1 MYKSY
6 SKIWTITVLFLF
18 TVQGVLAQEDSSQEV
33 EEITVTGTQIKGA
46 KISGA
51 LPVSVIS
58 IEDIEGLGVDSGE
71 ELLENIA
78 ENGMNLFNEAENASG
93 GVNSAR
99 GDMGAYNL
107 RNMGTGN
114 TLTLLNGRR
123 LVNSPGYQ
131 TELIGGDYVPAMTV
145 NSNLVPVWG
154 IDRMEI
160 LRDGASAIYGADAVA
175 GVVNNVLQ
183 KDYEGFQFRTKFG
196 WFDNFDA
203 EDKTFTAK
211 FGKNF
216 NGGATNIS
224 IFFDHYDREPISAQE
239 DPRWGNSDHRQ
250 WTTCDLADGVD
261 PEGRCLPSGSPWA
274 NSTSFK
280 NTSANNLYGQYD
292 MKSSSTTFPG
302 SDYDRVWTDSSGEF
316 EIFPAG
322 DPRCTNDGNDAHHY
336 LEINPAT
343 GKAYPGNT
351 YNSTDTNTNGTT
363 NPVFN
368 TPWGTCLAPDGN
380 GTERYNLWGFTDA
393 RSDLQRNN
401 VFVYINHDLGNG
413 IESFTEVSFYT
424 SDYKINRHPS
434 APFSSVKHRIG
445 PDNYWLQQ
453 LVMSTGDTYYS
464 KGEERTTDGSALF
477 AGQEIYLD
485 NYRFTERLRR
495 VEVEKKTYR
504 LLQGFRGS
512 FDEWDWEGAL
522 VISKATSDDITKDRI
537 SNTLLKEALWDST
550 AAAYNP
556 FSAGVDSNIERLLID
571 VYRKGESELN
581 MLDFKV
587 ANNEVFEMPAGP
599 IGMMFGFEYRHE
611 TVVDD
616 RDPRLDGTINYI
628 DYESDTYP
636 EVSDV
641 VNSSPTGDVYGK
653 RDVMSLFTE
662 AQIPLA
668 ENVNAQVAMRYE
680 DLSDVDRALVGKI
693 AIGWEITDG
702 ILFRASASTAF
713 RAPNIIQINE
723 KIVVRSGTRNDYAM
737 YRVEQLNGLDKDDLN
752 SRLSMQR
759 QATGANNLVS
769 EESDNTSIGFVFSPP
784 QVDDLT
790 ITADY
795 WSIEKENT
803 IGLFGR
809 DNHTVQ
815 DMALR
820 FANGTNNCDSFVGN
834 PAVVRGAP
842 DPDEADYFATAGVC
856 PFGNVKHVEDNYLN
870 LATRTI
876 EGFDVGV
883 YYNVDTS
890 FGDIGIRYIGSFI
903 DTFEQVPG
911 GAFQDLAQKQ
921 AAGEIPADIPLSG
934 FGDLLLMDGNYDNK
948 HSIRVSWRKGPYGA
962 TLTALRKGE
971 FYQNSLTQSDGTR
984 FMIDSMTTMDLN
996 LSYRFDISDYNSRLT
1011 LAVKNL
1017 ADERAPLADRYY
1029 GYFADAHQDLGR
1041 NYYLDFRVSF

>member
-1 MYKSY
+1 MLLFIVIVKNTLGNNMYLS
-6 SKIWTITVLFLF
+6 SKKFLPLVALILFQA
-18 TVQGVLAQEDSSQEV
+18 QGILAQEDSSQEV
-33 EEITVTGTQIKGA
+33 EEITVTGSQIKGA

-58 IEDIEGLGVDSGE
+58 IADIEGLGVDSGE

-78 ENGMNLFNEAENASG
+78 ENGMNLFNESENASG

-203 EDKTFTAK
+203 EDKTFTGK

-216 NGGATNIS
+216 NDGATNVS
-224 IFFDHYDREPISAQE
+224 VFFDHYDREPINAQE

-250 WTTCDLADGVD
+250 WTTCDLADGTD
-261 PEGRCLPSGSPWA
+261 PEGRCLPKGSPWA
-274 NSTSFK
+274 NSSSFR
-280 NTSANNLYGQYD
+280 NTSANNFYGQFD
-292 MKSSSTTFPG
+292 MVSSSEHG
-302 SDYDRVWTDSSGEF
+302 SSNAYNHVFTDSNGEF
-316 EIFPAG
+316 EVFPLG
-322 DPRCTNDGNDAHHY
+322 DSRCSNRSSQGGEVFD
-336 LEINPAT
+336 T
-343 GKAYPGNT
+343 GY
-351 YNSTDTNTNGTT
+351 
-363 NPVFN
+363 
-368 TPWGTCLAPDGN
+368 GTCIAQDGN
-380 GTERYNLWGFTDA
+380 GTERYNLWGLTDA
-393 RSDLQRNN
+393 RSDLQRSN

-413 IESFTEVSFYT
+413 IESFTEASFYT
-424 SDYKINRHPS
+424 SDYKITRHPS
-434 APFSSVKHRIG
+434 APFSSVKHRVG
-445 PDNYWLQQ
+445 PDNYWLNQMK
-453 LVMSTGDTYYS
+453 LA
-464 KGEERTTDGSALF
+464 DGTALF
-477 AGQEIYLD
+477 AGKQLYVD
-485 NYRFTERLRR
+485 NYRFAEKMRR

-512 FDEWDWEGAL
+512 FDEWDWEGAFL
-522 VISKATSDDITKDRI
+522 TSKATTDDITKDRI
-537 SNTLLKEALWDST
+537 SNSLLKEALFDST
-550 AAAYNP
+550 PAAYNP
-556 FSAGVDSNIERLLID
+556 FSAGVDSNIERTLID
-571 VYRKGESELN
+571 VYRIGESELT

-587 ANNEVFEMPAGP
+587 ANNEVMELPAGP
-599 IGMMFGFEYRHE
+599 LGMMFGFEYRHE
-611 TVVDD
+611 TVLDD

-641 VNSSPTGDVYGK
+641 VNSSPTGDVTGK
-653 RDVMSLFTE
+653 RNAMSLFAE
-662 AQIPLA
+662 AQLPLA
-668 ENVNAQVAMRYE
+668 ENVNAQLAMRYE

-723 KIVVRSGTRNDYAM
+723 TIVVRSGTRNDYAM
-737 YRVEQLNGLDKDDLN
+737 YRVEQLNGLDPDDLN

-759 QATGANNLVS
+759 QATGASNLVS

-809 DNHTVQ
+809 GNHTVE
-815 DMALR
+815 DMSLR
-820 FANGTNNCDSFVGN
+820 FANGTNNCDSFIGN
-834 PAVVRGAP
+834 PAVVRDAP
-842 DPDEADYFATAGVC
+842 DPDEAAYFAAAGVC
-856 PFGNVKHVEDNYLN
+856 AFGNVKHVEDNYLN

-883 YYNVDTS
+883 YYNVDTG

-903 DTFEQVPG
+903 DKFEQIPG
-911 GAFQDLAQKQ
+911 GAFQALAQQQ
-921 AAGEIPADIPLSG
+921 ASGQIPDDIPLSG
-934 FGDLLLMDGNYDNK
+934 FGDLLLKDGNYDNK
-948 HSIRVSWRKGPYGA
+948 HSLRVSWRKGPYGA

-971 FYQNSLTQSDGTR
+971 FYQNSLTLSDGTR
-984 FMIDSMTTMDLN
+984 FMIDSMTTMDMN

>member
-1 MYKSY
+1 MAL
-6 SKIWTITVLFLF
+6 ILFSA
-18 TVQGVLAQEDSSQEV
+18 QGILAQEDASQQV
-33 EEITVTGTQIKGA
+33 EEITVTGSQIKGA

-51 LPVSVIS
+51 LPVSVITMQ
-58 IEDIEGLGVDSGE
+58 DIEGLGVDSGE

-78 ENGMNLFNEAENASG
+78 ENGMNLFNESENASG

-203 EDKTFTAK
+203 EDKTFTGK

-216 NGGATNIS
+216 NDGATNVS
-224 IFFDHYDREPISAQE
+224 VFFDHYDREPINAQE

-250 WTTCDLADGVD
+250 WTTCDLADGTD
-261 PEGRCLPSGSPWA
+261 PEGRCLPQGSPWA
-274 NSTSFK
+274 NSSSFR
-280 NTSANNLYGQYD
+280 NTSANNFYGQFD
-292 MKSSSTTFPG
+292 MVSSSEHG
-302 SDYDRVWTDSSGEF
+302 SSNAYNHVFTDSNGEF
-316 EIFPAG
+316 EVFPLG
-322 DPRCTNDGNDAHHY
+322 DSRCSNRSSQGGEVFD
-336 LEINPAT
+336 T
-343 GKAYPGNT
+343 GY
-351 YNSTDTNTNGTT
+351 
-363 NPVFN
+363 
-368 TPWGTCLAPDGN
+368 GTCIAQDGN
-380 GTERYNLWGFTDA
+380 GTERYNLWGLTDA
-393 RSDLQRNN
+393 RSDLQRSN

-413 IESFTEVSFYT
+413 IESFTEASFYT
-424 SDYKINRHPS
+424 SDYKITRHPS
-434 APFSSVKHRIG
+434 APFSSVKHRVG
-445 PDNYWLQQ
+445 PDNYWLNQMK
-453 LVMSTGDTYYS
+453 LA
-464 KGEERTTDGSALF
+464 DGTALF
-477 AGQEIYLD
+477 AGKQLYVD
-485 NYRFTERLRR
+485 NYRFAEKMRR

-512 FDEWDWEGAL
+512 FDEWDWEGAFL
-522 VISKATSDDITKDRI
+522 TSKATTDDITKDRI
-537 SNTLLKEALWDST
+537 SNSLLKEALFDST
-550 AAAYNP
+550 PAAYNP
-556 FSAGVDSNIERLLID
+556 FSAGVDSNIERTLID
-571 VYRKGESELN
+571 VYRIGESELT

-587 ANNEVFEMPAGP
+587 ANNEVMELPAGP
-599 IGMMFGFEYRHE
+599 LGMMFGFEYRHE
-611 TVVDD
+611 TVLDD
-616 RDPRLDGTINYI
+616 RDPRLDGTINFI

-641 VNSSPTGDVYGK
+641 VNSSPTGDVTGK
-653 RDVMSLFTE
+653 RNAMSLFAE
-662 AQIPLA
+662 AQLPLA
-668 ENVNAQVAMRYE
+668 ENVNAQLAMRYE

-723 KIVVRSGTRNDYAM
+723 TIVVRSGTRNDYAM
-737 YRVEQLNGLDKDDLN
+737 YRVEQLNGLDPDDLN

-759 QATGANNLVS
+759 QATGASNLVS

-809 DNHTVQ
+809 GNHTVE
-815 DMALR
+815 DMSLR
-820 FANGTNNCDSFVGN
+820 FANGTNNCDSFIGN
-834 PAVVRGAP
+834 PAVVRDAP
-842 DPDEADYFATAGVC
+842 DPDEAAYFAAAGVC
-856 PFGNVKHVEDNYLN
+856 AFGNVKHVEDNYLN

-883 YYNVDTS
+883 YYNVDTG

-903 DTFEQVPG
+903 DKFEQIPG
-911 GAFQDLAQKQ
+911 GAFQALAQQQ
-921 AAGEIPADIPLSG
+921 ASGQIPDDIPLSG
-934 FGDLLLMDGNYDNK
+934 FGDLLLKDGNYDNK
-948 HSIRVSWRKGPYGA
+948 HSLRVSWRKGPYGA

-971 FYQNSLTQSDGTR
+971 FYQNSLTLSDGTR

>member
-1 MYKSY
+1 MNRVNK
-6 SKIWTITVLFLF
+6 KFVALMALILFSA
-18 TVQGVLAQEDSSQEV
+18 QGILAQEDASQQV
-33 EEITVTGTQIKGA
+33 EEITVTGSQIKGA

-51 LPVSVIS
+51 LPVSVIR

-78 ENGMNLFNEAENASG
+78 ENGMNLFNESENASG

-203 EDKTFTAK
+203 EDKTFTGK

-216 NGGATNIS
+216 NDGATNVS
-224 IFFDHYDREPISAQE
+224 VFFDHYDREPINAQE

-250 WTTCDLADGVD
+250 WTTCDLADGTD
-261 PEGRCLPSGSPWA
+261 PEGRCLPKGSPWA
-274 NSTSFK
+274 NSSSFR
-280 NTSANNLYGQYD
+280 NTSANNFYGQFD
-292 MKSSSTTFPG
+292 MVSSSEHG
-302 SDYDRVWTDSSGEF
+302 SSNAYNHVFTDSNGEF
-316 EIFPAG
+316 EVFPLG
-322 DPRCTNDGNDAHHY
+322 DSRCSNRSSQGGEVFD
-336 LEINPAT
+336 T
-343 GKAYPGNT
+343 GY
-351 YNSTDTNTNGTT
+351 
-363 NPVFN
+363 
-368 TPWGTCLAPDGN
+368 GTCIAQDGN
-380 GTERYNLWGFTDA
+380 GTERYNLWGLTDA
-393 RSDLQRNN
+393 RSDLQRSN

-413 IESFTEVSFYT
+413 IESFTEASFYT
-424 SDYKINRHPS
+424 SDYKITRHPS
-434 APFSSVKHRIG
+434 APFSSVKHRVG
-445 PDNYWLQQ
+445 PDNYWLNQMK
-453 LVMSTGDTYYS
+453 LA
-464 KGEERTTDGSALF
+464 DGTALF
-477 AGQEIYLD
+477 AGKQLYVD
-485 NYRFTERLRR
+485 NYRFAEKMRR

-512 FDEWDWEGAL
+512 FDEWDWEGAFL
-522 VISKATSDDITKDRI
+522 TSKATTDDITKDRI
-537 SNTLLKEALWDST
+537 SNSLLKEALMDST
-550 AAAYNP
+550 PAAYNP
-556 FSAGVDSNIERLLID
+556 FSAGVDSNIERTLID
-571 VYRKGESELN
+571 VYRIGESELT

-587 ANNEVFEMPAGP
+587 ANNEVMELPAGP
-599 IGMMFGFEYRHE
+599 LGMMFGFEYRHE
-611 TVVDD
+611 TVLDD

-641 VNSSPTGDVYGK
+641 VNSSPTGDVSGK
-653 RDVMSLFTE
+653 RNAMSLFAE
-662 AQIPLA
+662 AQLPLA
-668 ENVNAQVAMRYE
+668 ENVNAQFAMRYE

-737 YRVEQLNGLDKDDLN
+737 YRVEQLNGLDPDDLN

-769 EESDNTSIGFVFSPP
+769 EESENTSIGFVFSPP

-809 DNHTVQ
+809 GNHTVE
-815 DMALR
+815 DMSLR

-834 PAVVRGAP
+834 PAVVRDAP
-842 DPDEADYFATAGVC
+842 DPDEAAYFAAAGVC
-856 PFGNVKHVEDNYLN
+856 AFGNVKHVEDNYLN

-883 YYNVDTS
+883 YYNVDTG

-903 DTFEQVPG
+903 DKFEQIPG
-911 GAFQDLAQKQ
+911 GAFQALAQQQ
-921 AAGEIPADIPLSG
+921 AAGQIPADIPLSG
-934 FGDLLLMDGNYDNK
+934 FGDLLLKDGNYDNK
-948 HSIRVSWRKGPYGA
+948 HSLRVSWRKGPYGA

-971 FYQNSLTQSDGTR
+971 FYQNSLTLSDGTR
-984 FMIDSMTTMDLN
+984 FMIDSMTTMDMN

>member
-1 MYKSY
+1 MNRVNK
-6 SKIWTITVLFLF
+6 KFVALMALILFSA
-18 TVQGVLAQEDSSQEV
+18 QGILAQEDASQQV
-33 EEITVTGTQIKGA
+33 EEITVTGSQIKGA

-78 ENGMNLFNEAENASG
+78 ENGMNLFNESENASG

-203 EDKTFTAK
+203 EDKTFTGK

-216 NGGATNIS
+216 NDGATNVS
-224 IFFDHYDREPISAQE
+224 VFFDHYDREPINAQE

-261 PEGRCLPSGSPWA
+261 PEGRCLPNGSPWA
-274 NSTSFK
+274 NSSSFN
-280 NTSANNLYGQYD
+280 NTSANNFYGQFD
-292 MKSSSTTFPG
+292 MVSSSEHG
-302 SDYDRVWTDSSGEF
+302 SSNAYNHVFTDSNGEF
-316 EIFPAG
+316 EVFPLG
-322 DPRCTNDGNDAHHY
+322 DARCSNRSSQGGEVFD
-336 LEINPAT
+336 T
-343 GKAYPGNT
+343 GY
-351 YNSTDTNTNGTT
+351 
-363 NPVFN
+363 
-368 TPWGTCLAPDGN
+368 GTCIAQDGN

-393 RSDLQRNN
+393 RSDLQRSN

-413 IESFTEVSFYT
+413 IESFTEASFYT
-424 SDYKINRHPS
+424 SDYKITRHPS
-434 APFSSVKHRIG
+434 APFSSVKHRVG
-445 PDNYWLQQ
+445 PDNYWLNQMK
-453 LVMSTGDTYYS
+453 LA
-464 KGEERTTDGSALF
+464 DGTALF
-477 AGQEIYLD
+477 AGKQLYVD
-485 NYRFTERLRR
+485 NYRFDEKMRR

-512 FDEWDWEGAL
+512 FDEWDWEGAFL
-522 VISKATSDDITKDRI
+522 TSKATTDDITKDRI
-537 SNTLLKEALWDST
+537 SNSLLKEALFDST
-550 AAAYNP
+550 PAAYNP
-556 FSAGVDSNIERLLID
+556 FSAGVDSNIERTLID
-571 VYRKGESELN
+571 VYRIGESELT

-587 ANNEVFEMPAGP
+587 ANNEVMELPAGP
-599 IGMMFGFEYRHE
+599 LGMMFGFEYRHE
-611 TVVDD
+611 TVLDD
-616 RDPRLDGTINYI
+616 RDPRLDGTINFI

-641 VNSSPTGDVYGK
+641 VNSSPTGDVSGK
-653 RDVMSLFTE
+653 RNAMSLFAE
-662 AQIPLA
+662 AQVPLA
-668 ENVNAQVAMRYE
+668 ENVNAQFAMRYE

-693 AIGWEITDG
+693 AIGWEITDS

-723 KIVVRSGTRNDYAM
+723 TIVVRSGTGNDYAM
-737 YRVEQLNGLDKDDLN
+737 YRVEQLNGLDPDDLN

-769 EESDNTSIGFVFSPP
+769 EESDNTSIGFVFSPS

-809 DNHTVQ
+809 DNHTVE
-815 DMALR
+815 DMSLR

-834 PAVVRGAP
+834 PAVVRDAP
-842 DPDEADYFATAGVC
+842 DPDEAAYFAAAGVC
-856 PFGNVKHVEDNYLN
+856 AFGNVKHVEDNYLN

-883 YYNVDTS
+883 YYNVDTG

-903 DTFEQVPG
+903 DKFEQIPG
-911 GAFQDLAQKQ
+911 GAFQALAQQQ
-921 AAGEIPADIPLSG
+921 AAGQIPADIPLSG

-948 HSIRVSWRKGPYGA
+948 HSLRVSWRKGPYGA

-971 FYQNSLTQSDGTR
+971 FYQNSLTLSDGTR
-984 FMIDSMTTMDLN
+984 FMIDSMTTMDMN

>member
-1 MYKSY
+1 MNRINK
-6 SKIWTITVLFLF
+6 KFVALMALILFSA
-18 TVQGVLAQEDSSQEV
+18 QGILAQEDASQQV
-33 EEITVTGTQIKGA
+33 EEITVTGSQIKGA

-51 LPVSVIS
+51 LPVSVIR

-78 ENGMNLFNEAENASG
+78 ENGMNLFNESENASG

-131 TELIGGDYVPAMTV
+131 TELIGGDYVPAITV

-203 EDKTFTAK
+203 EDKTFTGK

-216 NGGATNIS
+216 NDGATNVS
-224 IFFDHYDREPISAQE
+224 VFFDHYDREPINAQE

-250 WTTCDLADGVD
+250 WTTCDLADGTD
-261 PEGRCLPSGSPWA
+261 PEGRCLPQGSPWA
-274 NSTSFK
+274 NSSSFR
-280 NTSANNLYGQYD
+280 NTSANNFYGQFD
-292 MKSSSTTFPG
+292 MVSSSEHG
-302 SDYDRVWTDSSGEF
+302 SSNAYNHVFTDSNGEF
-316 EIFPAG
+316 EVFPLG
-322 DPRCTNDGNDAHHY
+322 DSRCSNRSSQGGEVFD
-336 LEINPAT
+336 T
-343 GKAYPGNT
+343 GY
-351 YNSTDTNTNGTT
+351 
-363 NPVFN
+363 
-368 TPWGTCLAPDGN
+368 GTCIAQDGN

-413 IESFTEVSFYT
+413 IESFTEASFYT
-424 SDYKINRHPS
+424 SDYKITRHPS
-434 APFSSVKHRIG
+434 APFSSVKHRVG
-445 PDNYWLQQ
+445 PDNYWLNQMK
-453 LVMSTGDTYYS
+453 LA
-464 KGEERTTDGSALF
+464 DGTALF
-477 AGQEIYLD
+477 AGKQLYVD
-485 NYRFTERLRR
+485 NYRFAEKMRR

-512 FDEWDWEGAL
+512 FDEWDWEGAFL
-522 VISKATSDDITKDRI
+522 TSKATTDDITKDRI
-537 SNTLLKEALWDST
+537 SNSLLKEALMDST
-550 AAAYNP
+550 PAAYNP
-556 FSAGVDSNIERLLID
+556 FSAGVDSNIERTLID
-571 VYRKGESELN
+571 VYRIGESELT

-587 ANNEVFEMPAGP
+587 ANNEVMELPAGP
-599 IGMMFGFEYRHE
+599 LGMMFGFEYRHE
-611 TVVDD
+611 TVLDD

-641 VNSSPTGDVYGK
+641 VNSSPTGDVSGK
-653 RDVMSLFTE
+653 RNAMSLFAE
-662 AQIPLA
+662 AQLPLA
-668 ENVNAQVAMRYE
+668 ENVNAQFAMRYE

-769 EESDNTSIGFVFSPP
+769 EESENTSIGFVFSPP

-809 DNHTVQ
+809 DNHTVE
-815 DMALR
+815 DMSLR

-834 PAVVRGAP
+834 PAVVRDAP
-842 DPDEADYFATAGVC
+842 DPDEAAYFAAAGVC
-856 PFGNVKHVEDNYLN
+856 AFGNVKHVEDNYLN

-883 YYNVDTS
+883 YYNVDTA

-903 DTFEQVPG
+903 DKFEQIPG
-911 GAFQDLAQKQ
+911 GAFQALAQQQ
-921 AAGEIPADIPLSG
+921 AAGQIPADIPLSG
-934 FGDLLLMDGNYDNK
+934 FGDLLLKDGNYDNK
-948 HSIRVSWRKGPYGA
+948 HSLRVSWRKGPYGA

-971 FYQNSLTQSDGTR
+971 FYQNSLTLSDGTR
-984 FMIDSMTTMDLN
+984 FMIDSMTTMDMN

>member
-1 MYKSY
+1 MNRINK
-6 SKIWTITVLFLF
+6 KFVALMALILFSA
-18 TVQGVLAQEDSSQEV
+18 QGILAQEDASQQV
-33 EEITVTGTQIKGA
+33 EEITVTGSQIKGA

-51 LPVSVIS
+51 LPVSVITMQ
-58 IEDIEGLGVDSGE
+58 DIEGLGVDSGE

-78 ENGMNLFNEAENASG
+78 ENGMNLFNESENASG

-145 NSNLVPVWG
+145 NSNLVPIWG
-154 IDRMEI
+154 IERMEI

-203 EDKTFTAK
+203 EDKTFTGK

-216 NGGATNIS
+216 NDGATNVS
-224 IFFDHYDREPISAQE
+224 VFFDHYDREPINAQE
-239 DPRWGNSDHRQ
+239 DARWGNSDHRQ

-261 PEGRCLPSGSPWA
+261 PEGRCLPNGSPWA
-274 NSTSFK
+274 NSSSFR
-280 NTSANNLYGQYD
+280 NTSANNNYGQFD
-292 MKSSSTTFPG
+292 MVTSSEHGSSSPYNHVF
-302 SDYDRVWTDSSGEF
+302 TDSNGEF
-316 EIFPAG
+316 EVFPLG
-322 DPRCTNDGNDAHHY
+322 DSRCSNRSSQGGEVFD
-336 LEINPAT
+336 T
-343 GKAYPGNT
+343 GY
-351 YNSTDTNTNGTT
+351 
-363 NPVFN
+363 
-368 TPWGTCLAPDGN
+368 GTCIAADGN

-393 RSDLQRNN
+393 RSDMQRSNAF
-401 VFVYINHDLGNG
+401 VFINHDLGNG
-413 IESFTEVSFYT
+413 IESFTELSFYT
-424 SDYKINRHPS
+424 SDYKITRHPS
-434 APFSSVKHRIG
+434 AGFSSLKHRVG
-445 PDNYWLQQ
+445 PDNYWLNQMK
-453 LVMSTGDTYYS
+453 LA
-464 KGEERTTDGSALF
+464 DGTALF
-477 AGQEIYLD
+477 AGKQLYVD
-485 NYRFTERLRR
+485 NYRYAERMRK

-512 FDEWDWEGAL
+512 FDEWDWEGAF
-522 VISKATSDDITKDRI
+522 VTSKATTDDVTKDRI
-537 SNTLLKEALWDST
+537 SNTLLKEALYDST

-556 FSAGVDSNIERLLID
+556 FSAGVDSNIERTLID
-571 VYRKGESELN
+571 VYRKGESELT

-587 ANNEVFEMPAGP
+587 ANNEVMELPAGP
-599 IGMMFGFEYRHE
+599 LGMMFGFEYRHE
-611 TVVDD
+611 SVLDD
-616 RDPRLDGTINYI
+616 RDPRLDGTINYT

-641 VNSSPTGDVYGK
+641 VNSSPTGDVSGK
-653 RDVMSLFTE
+653 RNAMSLFAE
-662 AQIPLA
+662 AQLPLA
-668 ENVNAQVAMRYE
+668 ENVNAQLAMRYE

-693 AIGWEITDG
+693 AIGWQITDG

-723 KIVVRSGTRNDYAM
+723 TIVVRSGTRNDYAM

-769 EESDNTSIGFVFSPP
+769 EESDNTSIGFVFSPS

-809 DNHTVQ
+809 DNHTVE
-815 DMALR
+815 DMSLR

-834 PAVVRGAP
+834 PAVVRDAP
-842 DPDEADYFATAGVC
+842 DPDEAAYFAAAGVC
-856 PFGNVKHVEDNYLN
+856 AFGNVKHVEDNYLN

-883 YYNVDTS
+883 YYNVDTG
-890 FGDIGIRYIGSFI
+890 FGDIGIRYVGSFI
-903 DTFEQVPG
+903 DKFEQIPG
-911 GAFQDLAQKQ
+911 GSFQALAQQQ
-921 AAGEIPADIPLSG
+921 ASGQIPADIPLSG
-934 FGDLLLMDGNYDNK
+934 FGDLLLKDGNYDNK
-948 HSIRVSWRKGPYGA
+948 HSLRVSWRKGPYGA

-971 FYQNSLTQSDGTR
+971 FYQNSLTLSDGTR

>member
-1 MYKSY
+1 MNRVNK
-6 SKIWTITVLFLF
+6 KFVALMALILFSA
-18 TVQGVLAQEDSSQEV
+18 QGILAQEDASQQV
-33 EEITVTGTQIKGA
+33 EEITVTGSQIKGA

-51 LPVSVIS
+51 LPVSVIR

-78 ENGMNLFNEAENASG
+78 ENGMNLFNESENASG

-203 EDKTFTAK
+203 EDKTFTGK

-216 NGGATNIS
+216 NDGATNVS
-224 IFFDHYDREPISAQE
+224 VFFDHYDREPINAQE

-250 WTTCDLADGVD
+250 WTTCDLADGTD
-261 PEGRCLPSGSPWA
+261 PEGRCLPKGSPWA
-274 NSTSFK
+274 NSSSFR
-280 NTSANNLYGQYD
+280 NTSANNFYGQFD
-292 MKSSSTTFPG
+292 MVSSSEHG
-302 SDYDRVWTDSSGEF
+302 SSNAYNHVFTDSNGEF
-316 EIFPAG
+316 EVFPLG
-322 DPRCTNDGNDAHHY
+322 DSRCSNRSSQGGEVFD
-336 LEINPAT
+336 T
-343 GKAYPGNT
+343 GY
-351 YNSTDTNTNGTT
+351 
-363 NPVFN
+363 
-368 TPWGTCLAPDGN
+368 GTCIAQDGN
-380 GTERYNLWGFTDA
+380 GTERYNLWGLTDA
-393 RSDLQRNN
+393 RSDLQRSN

-413 IESFTEVSFYT
+413 IESFTEASFYT
-424 SDYKINRHPS
+424 SDYKITRHPS
-434 APFSSVKHRIG
+434 APFSSVKHRVG
-445 PDNYWLQQ
+445 PDNYWLNQMK
-453 LVMSTGDTYYS
+453 LA
-464 KGEERTTDGSALF
+464 DGTALF
-477 AGQEIYLD
+477 AGKQLYVD
-485 NYRFTERLRR
+485 NYRFAEKMRR

-512 FDEWDWEGAL
+512 FDEWDWEGAFL
-522 VISKATSDDITKDRI
+522 TSKATTDDITKDRI
-537 SNTLLKEALWDST
+537 SNSLLKEALMDST
-550 AAAYNP
+550 PAAYNP
-556 FSAGVDSNIERLLID
+556 FSAGVDSNIERTLID
-571 VYRKGESELN
+571 VYRIGESELT

-587 ANNEVFEMPAGP
+587 ANNEVMELPAGP
-599 IGMMFGFEYRHE
+599 LGMMFGFEYRHE
-611 TVVDD
+611 TVLDD

-641 VNSSPTGDVYGK
+641 VNSSPTGDVSGK
-653 RDVMSLFTE
+653 RNAMSLFAE
-662 AQIPLA
+662 AQLPLA
-668 ENVNAQVAMRYE
+668 ENVNAQFAMRYE

-769 EESDNTSIGFVFSPP
+769 EESENTSIGFVFSPP

-809 DNHTVQ
+809 GNHTVE
-815 DMALR
+815 DMSLR

-834 PAVVRGAP
+834 PAVVRDAP
-842 DPDEADYFATAGVC
+842 DPDEAAYFAAAGVC
-856 PFGNVKHVEDNYLN
+856 AFGNVKHVEDNYLN

-883 YYNVDTS
+883 YYNVDTG

-903 DTFEQVPG
+903 DKFEQIPG
-911 GAFQDLAQKQ
+911 GAFQALAQQQ
-921 AAGEIPADIPLSG
+921 AAGQIPADIPLSG
-934 FGDLLLMDGNYDNK
+934 FGDLLLKDGNYDNK
-948 HSIRVSWRKGPYGA
+948 HSLRVSWRKGPYGA

-971 FYQNSLTQSDGTR
+971 FYQNSLTLSDGTR
-984 FMIDSMTTMDLN
+984 FMIDSMTTMDMN

>member
-1 MYKSY
+1 MKNIGGIMYLSFNKVMPLAAL
-6 SKIWTITVLFLF
+6 ILFSA
-18 TVQGVLAQEDSSQEV
+18 QGVLAQEDASQEV
-33 EEITVTGTQIKGA
+33 EEITVTGSQIKGA

-51 LPVSVIS
+51 LPVSIIS
-58 IEDIEGLGVDSGE
+58 IADIEGLGVDSGE

-78 ENGMNLFNEAENASG
+78 ENGMNLFNESENASG

-145 NSNLVPVWG
+145 NSNLVPIWG
-154 IDRMEI
+154 IERMEI

-203 EDKTFTAK
+203 EDKTFTGK

-216 NGGATNIS
+216 NDGATNVS
-224 IFFDHYDREPISAQE
+224 VFFDHYDREPINAQE
-239 DPRWGNSDHRQ
+239 DARWGNSDHRQ

-261 PEGRCLPSGSPWA
+261 PEGRCLPNGSPWA
-274 NSTSFK
+274 NSSSFR
-280 NTSANNLYGQYD
+280 NTSANNNYGQFD
-292 MKSSSTTFPG
+292 MVTSSEHGSSSPYNHVF
-302 SDYDRVWTDSSGEF
+302 TDSNGEF
-316 EIFPAG
+316 EVFPLG
-322 DPRCTNDGNDAHHY
+322 DSRCSNRSSQGGEVFD
-336 LEINPAT
+336 T
-343 GKAYPGNT
+343 GY
-351 YNSTDTNTNGTT
+351 
-363 NPVFN
+363 
-368 TPWGTCLAPDGN
+368 GTCIAADGN

-393 RSDLQRNN
+393 RSDMQRSNAF
-401 VFVYINHDLGNG
+401 VFINHDLGNG
-413 IESFTEVSFYT
+413 IESFTELSFYT
-424 SDYKINRHPS
+424 SDYKITRHPS
-434 APFSSVKHRIG
+434 AGFSSLKHRVG
-445 PDNYWLQQ
+445 PDNYWLNQMK
-453 LVMSTGDTYYS
+453 LA
-464 KGEERTTDGSALF
+464 DGTALF
-477 AGQEIYLD
+477 AGKQLYVD
-485 NYRFTERLRR
+485 NYRYAERMRK

-512 FDEWDWEGAL
+512 FDEWDWEGAF
-522 VISKATSDDITKDRI
+522 VTSKATTDDVTKDRI
-537 SNTLLKEALWDST
+537 SNTLLKEALYDST

-556 FSAGVDSNIERLLID
+556 FSAGVDSNIERTLID
-571 VYRKGESELN
+571 VYRKGESELT

-587 ANNEVFEMPAGP
+587 ANNEVMELPAGP
-599 IGMMFGFEYRHE
+599 LGMMFGFEYRHE
-611 TVVDD
+611 SVLDD
-616 RDPRLDGTINYI
+616 RDPRLDGTINYT

-641 VNSSPTGDVYGK
+641 VNSSPTGDVSGK
-653 RDVMSLFTE
+653 RNAMSLFAE
-662 AQIPLA
+662 AQLPLA
-668 ENVNAQVAMRYE
+668 ENVNAQLAMRYE

-693 AIGWEITDG
+693 AIGWQITDG

-723 KIVVRSGTRNDYAM
+723 TIVVRSGTRNDYAM

-769 EESDNTSIGFVFSPP
+769 EESDNTSIGFVFSPS

-809 DNHTVQ
+809 DNHTVE
-815 DMALR
+815 DMSLR

-834 PAVVRGAP
+834 PAVVRDAP
-842 DPDEADYFATAGVC
+842 DPDEAAYFAAAGVC
-856 PFGNVKHVEDNYLN
+856 AFGNVKHVEDNYLN

-883 YYNVDTS
+883 YYNVDTG
-890 FGDIGIRYIGSFI
+890 FGDIGIRYVGSFI
-903 DTFEQVPG
+903 DKFEQIPG
-911 GAFQDLAQKQ
+911 GSFQALAQQQ
-921 AAGEIPADIPLSG
+921 ASGQIPADIPLSG
-934 FGDLLLMDGNYDNK
+934 FGDLLLKDGNYDNK
-948 HSIRVSWRKGPYGA
+948 HSLRVSWRKGPYGA

-971 FYQNSLTQSDGTR
+971 FYQNSLTLSDGTR

>member
-1 MYKSY
+1 MNRVNK
-6 SKIWTITVLFLF
+6 KFVALMALILFSA
-18 TVQGVLAQEDSSQEV
+18 QGILAQEDASQQV
-33 EEITVTGTQIKGA
+33 EEITVTGSQIKGA

-51 LPVSVIS
+51 LPVSVITMQ
-58 IEDIEGLGVDSGE
+58 DIEGLGVDSGE

-78 ENGMNLFNEAENASG
+78 ENGMNLFNESENASG

-131 TELIGGDYVPAMTV
+131 TELIGGDYVPAITV

-154 IDRMEI
+154 LDRLEI

-203 EDKTFTAK
+203 EDKTFTGK

-216 NGGATNIS
+216 NDGATNVS
-224 IFFDHYDREPISAQE
+224 VFFDHYDREPINAQE

-261 PEGRCLPSGSPWA
+261 PEGRCLPQGSPWA
-274 NSTSFK
+274 NSSSFR
-280 NTSANNLYGQYD
+280 NTSANNFYGQFD
-292 MKSSSTTFPG
+292 MVSSSEHG
-302 SDYDRVWTDSSGEF
+302 SSNAYNHVFTDSNGEF
-316 EIFPAG
+316 EVFPLG
-322 DPRCTNDGNDAHHY
+322 DSRCSNRSSQGGEVFD
-336 LEINPAT
+336 T
-343 GKAYPGNT
+343 GY
-351 YNSTDTNTNGTT
+351 
-363 NPVFN
+363 
-368 TPWGTCLAPDGN
+368 GTCIAQDGN
-380 GTERYNLWGFTDA
+380 GTERYNLWGLTDA
-393 RSDLQRNN
+393 RSDLQRSN

-413 IESFTEVSFYT
+413 IESFTEASFYT
-424 SDYKINRHPS
+424 SDYKITRHPS
-434 APFSSVKHRIG
+434 APFSSVKHRVG
-445 PDNYWLQQ
+445 PDNYWLNQMK
-453 LVMSTGDTYYS
+453 LA
-464 KGEERTTDGSALF
+464 DGTALF
-477 AGQEIYLD
+477 AGKQLYVD
-485 NYRFTERLRR
+485 NYRFAEKMRR

-512 FDEWDWEGAL
+512 FDEWDWEGAFL
-522 VISKATSDDITKDRI
+522 TSKATTDDITKDRI
-537 SNTLLKEALWDST
+537 SNSLLKEALFDST
-550 AAAYNP
+550 PAAYNP
-556 FSAGVDSNIERLLID
+556 FSAGVDSNIERTLID
-571 VYRKGESELN
+571 VYRIGESELT

-587 ANNEVFEMPAGP
+587 ANNEVMELPAGP
-599 IGMMFGFEYRHE
+599 LGMMFGFEYRHE
-611 TVVDD
+611 TVLDD

-641 VNSSPTGDVYGK
+641 VNSSPTGDVSGK
-653 RDVMSLFTE
+653 RNAMSLFAE
-662 AQIPLA
+662 AQLPLA
-668 ENVNAQVAMRYE
+668 ENVNAQFAMRYE

-737 YRVEQLNGLDKDDLN
+737 YRVEQLNGLDPDDLN

-769 EESDNTSIGFVFSPP
+769 EESENTSIGFVFSPP

-809 DNHTVQ
+809 DNHTVE
-815 DMALR
+815 DMSLR

-834 PAVVRGAP
+834 PAVVRDAP
-842 DPDEADYFATAGVC
+842 DPDEAAYFAAAGVC
-856 PFGNVKHVEDNYLN
+856 AFGNVKHVEDNYLN

-883 YYNVDTS
+883 YYNVDTG

-903 DTFEQVPG
+903 DKFEQIPG
-911 GAFQDLAQKQ
+911 GAFQALAQQQ
-921 AAGEIPADIPLSG
+921 AAGQIPADIPLSG
-934 FGDLLLMDGNYDNK
+934 FGDLLLKDGNYDNK
-948 HSIRVSWRKGPYGA
+948 HSLRVSWRKGPYGA

-971 FYQNSLTQSDGTR
+971 FYQNSLTLSDGTR
-984 FMIDSMTTMDLN
+984 FMIDSMTTMDMN

>member
-1 MYKSY
+1 MNRVNK
-6 SKIWTITVLFLF
+6 KFVALMALILFSA
-18 TVQGVLAQEDSSQEV
+18 QGILAQEDASQQV
-33 EEITVTGTQIKGA
+33 EEITVTGSQIKGA

-51 LPVSVIS
+51 LPVSVIR

-78 ENGMNLFNEAENASG
+78 ENGMNLFNESENASG

-203 EDKTFTAK
+203 EDKTFTGK

-216 NGGATNIS
+216 NDGATNVS
-224 IFFDHYDREPISAQE
+224 VFFDHYDREPINAQE

-250 WTTCDLADGVD
+250 WTTCDLADGTD
-261 PEGRCLPSGSPWA
+261 PEGRCLPKGSPWA
-274 NSTSFK
+274 NSSSFR
-280 NTSANNLYGQYD
+280 NTSANNFYGQFD
-292 MKSSSTTFPG
+292 MVSSSEHG
-302 SDYDRVWTDSSGEF
+302 SSNAYNHVFTDSNGEF
-316 EIFPAG
+316 EVFPLG
-322 DPRCTNDGNDAHHY
+322 DSRCSNRSSQGGEVFD
-336 LEINPAT
+336 T
-343 GKAYPGNT
+343 GY
-351 YNSTDTNTNGTT
+351 
-363 NPVFN
+363 
-368 TPWGTCLAPDGN
+368 GTCIAQDGN
-380 GTERYNLWGFTDA
+380 GTERYNLWGLTDA
-393 RSDLQRNN
+393 RSDLQRSN

-413 IESFTEVSFYT
+413 IESFTEASFYT
-424 SDYKINRHPS
+424 SDYKITRHPS
-434 APFSSVKHRIG
+434 APFSSVKHRVG
-445 PDNYWLQQ
+445 PDNYWLNQMK
-453 LVMSTGDTYYS
+453 LA
-464 KGEERTTDGSALF
+464 DGTALF
-477 AGQEIYLD
+477 AGKQLYVD
-485 NYRFTERLRR
+485 NYRFAEKMRR

-512 FDEWDWEGAL
+512 FDEWDWEGAFL
-522 VISKATSDDITKDRI
+522 TSKATTDDITKDRI
-537 SNTLLKEALWDST
+537 SNSLLKEALMDST
-550 AAAYNP
+550 PAAYNP
-556 FSAGVDSNIERLLID
+556 FSAGVDSNIERTLID
-571 VYRKGESELN
+571 VYRIGESELT

-587 ANNEVFEMPAGP
+587 ANNEVMELPAGP
-599 IGMMFGFEYRHE
+599 LGMMFGFEYRHE
-611 TVVDD
+611 TVLDD

-641 VNSSPTGDVYGK
+641 VNSSPTGDVSGK
-653 RDVMSLFTE
+653 RNAMSLFAE
-662 AQIPLA
+662 AQLPLA
-668 ENVNAQVAMRYE
+668 ENVNAQFAMRYE

-769 EESDNTSIGFVFSPP
+769 EESENTSIGFVFSPP

-809 DNHTVQ
+809 DNHTVE
-815 DMALR
+815 DMSLR

-834 PAVVRGAP
+834 PAVVRDAP
-842 DPDEADYFATAGVC
+842 DPDEAAYFAAAGVC
-856 PFGNVKHVEDNYLN
+856 AFGNVKHVEDNYLN

-883 YYNVDTS
+883 YYNVDTG

-903 DTFEQVPG
+903 DKFEQIPG
-911 GAFQDLAQKQ
+911 GAFQALAQQQ
-921 AAGEIPADIPLSG
+921 AAGQIPADIPLSG
-934 FGDLLLMDGNYDNK
+934 FGDLLLKDGNYDNK
-948 HSIRVSWRKGPYGA
+948 HSLRVSWRKGPYGA

-971 FYQNSLTQSDGTR
+971 FYQNSLTLSDGTR
-984 FMIDSMTTMDLN
+984 FMIDSMTTMDMN

>member
-1 MYKSY
+1 MNRVNK
-6 SKIWTITVLFLF
+6 KFVALMALILFSA
-18 TVQGVLAQEDSSQEV
+18 QGILAQEDASQQV
-33 EEITVTGTQIKGA
+33 EEITVTGSQIKGA

-51 LPVSVIS
+51 LPVSVITMQ
-58 IEDIEGLGVDSGE
+58 DIEGLGVDSGE

-78 ENGMNLFNEAENASG
+78 ENGMNLFNESENASG

-154 IDRMEI
+154 LDRLEI

-203 EDKTFTAK
+203 EDKTFTGK

-216 NGGATNIS
+216 NDGATNVS
-224 IFFDHYDREPISAQE
+224 VFFDHYDREPINAQE

-261 PEGRCLPSGSPWA
+261 PEGRCLPQGSPWA
-274 NSTSFK
+274 NSSSFR
-280 NTSANNLYGQYD
+280 NTSANNNYGQFD
-292 MKSSSTTFPG
+292 MVSSSEHG
-302 SDYDRVWTDSSGEF
+302 SSNAYNHVFTDSNGEF
-316 EIFPAG
+316 EVFPLG
-322 DPRCTNDGNDAHHY
+322 DSRCSNRSSQGGEVFD
-336 LEINPAT
+336 T
-343 GKAYPGNT
+343 GY
-351 YNSTDTNTNGTT
+351 
-363 NPVFN
+363 
-368 TPWGTCLAPDGN
+368 GTCIAQDGN
-380 GTERYNLWGFTDA
+380 GTERYNLWGLTDA
-393 RSDLQRNN
+393 RSDLQRSN

-413 IESFTEVSFYT
+413 IESFTEASFYT
-424 SDYKINRHPS
+424 SDYKITRHPS
-434 APFSSVKHRIG
+434 APFSSVKHRVG
-445 PDNYWLQQ
+445 PDNYWLNQMK
-453 LVMSTGDTYYS
+453 LA
-464 KGEERTTDGSALF
+464 DGTALF
-477 AGQEIYLD
+477 AGKQLYVD
-485 NYRFTERLRR
+485 NYRFAEKMRR

-512 FDEWDWEGAL
+512 FDEWDWEGAFL
-522 VISKATSDDITKDRI
+522 TSKATTDDITKDRI
-537 SNTLLKEALWDST
+537 SNSLLKEALFDST
-550 AAAYNP
+550 PAAYNP
-556 FSAGVDSNIERLLID
+556 FSAGVDSNIERTLID
-571 VYRKGESELN
+571 VYRIGESELT

-587 ANNEVFEMPAGP
+587 ANNEVMELPAGP
-599 IGMMFGFEYRHE
+599 LGMMFGFEYRHE
-611 TVVDD
+611 TVLDD

-641 VNSSPTGDVYGK
+641 VNSSPTGDVSGK
-653 RDVMSLFTE
+653 RNAMSLFAE
-662 AQIPLA
+662 AQLPLA
-668 ENVNAQVAMRYE
+668 ENVNAQFAMRYE

-769 EESDNTSIGFVFSPP
+769 EESENTSIGFVFSPP

-809 DNHTVQ
+809 DNHTVE
-815 DMALR
+815 DMSLR

-834 PAVVRGAP
+834 PAVVRDAP
-842 DPDEADYFATAGVC
+842 DPDEAAYFAAAGVC
-856 PFGNVKHVEDNYLN
+856 AFGNVKHVEDNYLN

-883 YYNVDTS
+883 YYNVDTG

-903 DTFEQVPG
+903 DKFEQIPG
-911 GAFQDLAQKQ
+911 GAFQALAQQQ
-921 AAGEIPADIPLSG
+921 AAGQIPADIPLSG
-934 FGDLLLMDGNYDNK
+934 FGDLLLKDGNYDNK
-948 HSIRVSWRKGPYGA
+948 HSLRVSWRKGPYGA

-971 FYQNSLTQSDGTR
+971 FYQNSLTLSDGTR
-984 FMIDSMTTMDLN
+984 FMIDSMTTMDMN

>member
-1 MYKSY
+1 MNRVNK
-6 SKIWTITVLFLF
+6 KFVALMALILFSA
-18 TVQGVLAQEDSSQEV
+18 QGILAQEDASQQV
-33 EEITVTGTQIKGA
+33 EEITVTGSQIKGA

-51 LPVSVIS
+51 LPVSVITMQ
-58 IEDIEGLGVDSGE
+58 DIEGLGVDSGE

-78 ENGMNLFNEAENASG
+78 ENGMNLFNESENASG

-203 EDKTFTAK
+203 EDKTFTGK

-216 NGGATNIS
+216 NDGATNVS
-224 IFFDHYDREPISAQE
+224 VFFDHYDREPINAQE

-250 WTTCDLADGVD
+250 WTTCDLADGID
-261 PEGRCLPSGSPWA
+261 PEGRCLPKGSPWA
-274 NSTSFK
+274 NSSSFR
-280 NTSANNLYGQYD
+280 NTSANNFYGQFD
-292 MKSSSTTFPG
+292 MVSSSEHG
-302 SDYDRVWTDSSGEF
+302 SSNAYNHVFTDSNGEF
-316 EIFPAG
+316 EVFPLG
-322 DPRCTNDGNDAHHY
+322 DSRCSNRSSQGGEVFD
-336 LEINPAT
+336 T
-343 GKAYPGNT
+343 GY
-351 YNSTDTNTNGTT
+351 
-363 NPVFN
+363 
-368 TPWGTCLAPDGN
+368 GTCIAQDGN
-380 GTERYNLWGFTDA
+380 GTERYNLWGLTDA
-393 RSDLQRNN
+393 RSDLQRSN

-413 IESFTEVSFYT
+413 IESFTEASFYT
-424 SDYKINRHPS
+424 SDYKITRHPS
-434 APFSSVKHRIG
+434 APFSSVKHRVG
-445 PDNYWLQQ
+445 PDNYWLNQMK
-453 LVMSTGDTYYS
+453 LA
-464 KGEERTTDGSALF
+464 DGTALF
-477 AGQEIYLD
+477 AGKQLYVD
-485 NYRFTERLRR
+485 NYRFAEKMRR

-512 FDEWDWEGAL
+512 FDEWDWEGAFL
-522 VISKATSDDITKDRI
+522 TSKATTDDITKDRI
-537 SNTLLKEALWDST
+537 SNSLLKEALMDST
-550 AAAYNP
+550 PAAYNP
-556 FSAGVDSNIERLLID
+556 FSAGVDSNIERTLID
-571 VYRKGESELN
+571 VYRIGESELT

-587 ANNEVFEMPAGP
+587 ANNEVMELPAGP
-599 IGMMFGFEYRHE
+599 LGMMFGFEYRHE
-611 TVVDD
+611 TVLDD

-641 VNSSPTGDVYGK
+641 VNSSPTGDVSGK
-653 RDVMSLFTE
+653 RNVMSLFAE
-662 AQIPLA
+662 AQVPLA
-668 ENVNAQVAMRYE
+668 ENVNAQFAMRYE

-737 YRVEQLNGLDKDDLN
+737 YRVEQLNGLDPDDLN

-769 EESDNTSIGFVFSPP
+769 EESENTSIGFVFSPP

-809 DNHTVQ
+809 GNHTVE
-815 DMALR
+815 DMSLR

-834 PAVVRGAP
+834 PAVVRDAP
-842 DPDEADYFATAGVC
+842 DPDEAAYFAAAGVC
-856 PFGNVKHVEDNYLN
+856 AFGNVKHVEDNYLN

-883 YYNVDTS
+883 YYNVDTG

-903 DTFEQVPG
+903 DKFEQIPG
-911 GAFQDLAQKQ
+911 GAFQALAQQQ
-921 AAGEIPADIPLSG
+921 AAGQIPADIPLSG
-934 FGDLLLMDGNYDNK
+934 FGDLLLKDGNYDNK
-948 HSIRVSWRKGPYGA
+948 HSLRVSWRKGPYGA

-971 FYQNSLTQSDGTR
+971 FYQNSLTLSDGTR
-984 FMIDSMTTMDLN
+984 FMIDSMTTMDMN

>member
-18 TVQGVLAQEDSSQEV
+18 TVQGVLAQEDSSKEV

-261 PEGRCLPSGSPWA
+261 PEGRCLPAGSPWA
-274 NSTSFK
+274 NSTSFR
-280 NTSANNLYGQYD
+280 NTSVNNNYGQFD
-292 MKSSSTTFPG
+292 MVTSSEHG
-302 SDYDRVWTDSSGEF
+302 SSNPYNHVFTDSNGEF
-316 EIFPAG
+316 EVFPLG
-322 DPRCTNDGNDAHHY
+322 DSRCSNRSSQGGEVFD
-336 LEINPAT
+336 T
-343 GKAYPGNT
+343 GY
-351 YNSTDTNTNGTT
+351 
-363 NPVFN
+363 
-368 TPWGTCLAPDGN
+368 GTCIAQDGN

-413 IESFTEVSFYT
+413 IESFTEASFYT
-424 SDYKINRHPS
+424 SDYKITRHPS
-434 APFSSVKHRIG
+434 APFSSVKHRVG
-445 PDNYWLQQ
+445 PDNYWLNQMK
-453 LVMSTGDTYYS
+453 LA
-464 KGEERTTDGSALF
+464 DGTAHF
-477 AGQEIYLD
+477 AGKQLYVD
-485 NYRFTERLRR
+485 NYRFAEKMRR

-522 VISKATSDDITKDRI
+522 LISKATSDDITKDRI

-759 QATGANNLVS
+759 QATGASNLVS

-834 PAVVRGAP
+834 PAVVRDAP
-842 DPDEADYFATAGVC
+842 DADEAAYFATAGVC

-911 GAFQDLAQKQ
+911 GVFQDLAQKQ

-984 FMIDSMTTMDLN
+984 FIIDSMTTMDLN

>member
-1 MYKSY
+1 MNRVNK
-6 SKIWTITVLFLF
+6 KFVALMALILFSA
-18 TVQGVLAQEDSSQEV
+18 QGILAQEDASQQV
-33 EEITVTGTQIKGA
+33 EEITVTGSQIKGA

-51 LPVSVIS
+51 LPVSVIR

-78 ENGMNLFNEAENASG
+78 ENGMNLFNESENASG

-203 EDKTFTAK
+203 EDKTFTGK

-216 NGGATNIS
+216 NDGATNVS
-224 IFFDHYDREPISAQE
+224 VFFDHYDREPINAQE

-250 WTTCDLADGVD
+250 WTTCDLADGTD
-261 PEGRCLPSGSPWA
+261 PEGRCLPKGSPWA
-274 NSTSFK
+274 NSSSFR
-280 NTSANNLYGQYD
+280 NTSANNFYGQFD
-292 MKSSSTTFPG
+292 MVSSSEHG
-302 SDYDRVWTDSSGEF
+302 SSNAYNHVFTDSNGEF
-316 EIFPAG
+316 EVFPLG
-322 DPRCTNDGNDAHHY
+322 DSRCSNRSSQGGEVFD
-336 LEINPAT
+336 T
-343 GKAYPGNT
+343 GY
-351 YNSTDTNTNGTT
+351 
-363 NPVFN
+363 
-368 TPWGTCLAPDGN
+368 GTCIAQDGN
-380 GTERYNLWGFTDA
+380 GTERYNLWGLTDA
-393 RSDLQRNN
+393 RSDLQRSN

-413 IESFTEVSFYT
+413 IESFTEASFYT
-424 SDYKINRHPS
+424 SDYKITRHPS
-434 APFSSVKHRIG
+434 APFSSVKHRVG
-445 PDNYWLQQ
+445 PDNYWLNQMK
-453 LVMSTGDTYYS
+453 LA
-464 KGEERTTDGSALF
+464 DGTALF
-477 AGQEIYLD
+477 AGKQLYVD
-485 NYRFTERLRR
+485 NYRFAEKMRR

-512 FDEWDWEGAL
+512 FDEWDWEGAFL
-522 VISKATSDDITKDRI
+522 TSKATTDDITKDRI
-537 SNTLLKEALWDST
+537 SNSLLKEALFDST
-550 AAAYNP
+550 PAAYNP
-556 FSAGVDSNIERLLID
+556 FSAGVDSNIERTLID
-571 VYRKGESELN
+571 VYRIGESELT

-587 ANNEVFEMPAGP
+587 ANNEVMELPAGP
-599 IGMMFGFEYRHE
+599 LGMMFGFEYRHE
-611 TVVDD
+611 TVLDD

-641 VNSSPTGDVYGK
+641 VNSSPTGDVSGK
-653 RDVMSLFTE
+653 RNAMSLFAE
-662 AQIPLA
+662 AQLPLA
-668 ENVNAQVAMRYE
+668 ENVNAQFAMRYE

-769 EESDNTSIGFVFSPP
+769 EESENTSIGFVFSPP

-809 DNHTVQ
+809 DNHTVE
-815 DMALR
+815 DMSLR

-834 PAVVRGAP
+834 PAVVRDAP
-842 DPDEADYFATAGVC
+842 DPDEAAYFAAAGVC
-856 PFGNVKHVEDNYLN
+856 AFGNVKHVEDNYLN

-883 YYNVDTS
+883 YYNVDTG

-903 DTFEQVPG
+903 DKFEQIPG
-911 GAFQDLAQKQ
+911 GAFQALAQQQ
-921 AAGEIPADIPLSG
+921 AAGQIPADIPLSG
-934 FGDLLLMDGNYDNK
+934 FGDLLLKDGNYDNK
-948 HSIRVSWRKGPYGA
+948 HSLRVSWRKGPYGA

-971 FYQNSLTQSDGTR
+971 FYQNSLTLSDGTR
-984 FMIDSMTTMDLN
+984 FMIDSMTTMDMN

>member
-261 PEGRCLPSGSPWA
+261 PEGRCLPAGSPWA
-274 NSTSFK
+274 NSTSFR
-280 NTSANNLYGQYD
+280 NTSANNNYGQFD
-292 MKSSSTTFPG
+292 MVTSSEHG
-302 SDYDRVWTDSSGEF
+302 SSNPYNHVFTDSNGEF
-316 EIFPAG
+316 EVFPLG
-322 DPRCTNDGNDAHHY
+322 DSRCSNRSSQGGEVFD
-336 LEINPAT
+336 T
-343 GKAYPGNT
+343 GY
-351 YNSTDTNTNGTT
+351 
-363 NPVFN
+363 
-368 TPWGTCLAPDGN
+368 GTCIAQDGN
-380 GTERYNLWGFTDA
+380 GTERYNLWGLTDA
-393 RSDLQRNN
+393 RSDLQRSN

-413 IESFTEVSFYT
+413 IESFTEASFYT
-424 SDYKINRHPS
+424 SDYKITRHPS
-434 APFSSVKHRIG
+434 APFSSVKHRVG
-445 PDNYWLQQ
+445 PDNYWLNQMK
-453 LVMSTGDTYYS
+453 LA
-464 KGEERTTDGSALF
+464 DGTALF
-477 AGQEIYLD
+477 AGKQLYVD
-485 NYRFTERLRR
+485 NYRFAEKMRR

-512 FDEWDWEGAL
+512 FDEWDWEGAFL
-522 VISKATSDDITKDRI
+522 TSKATTDDITKDRI
-537 SNTLLKEALWDST
+537 SNSLLKEALMDST
-550 AAAYNP
+550 PAAYNP
-556 FSAGVDSNIERLLID
+556 FSAGVDSNIERTLID
-571 VYRKGESELN
+571 VYRIGESELT

-587 ANNEVFEMPAGP
+587 ANNEVMELPAGP
-599 IGMMFGFEYRHE
+599 LGMMFGFEYRHE
-611 TVVDD
+611 TVLDD
-616 RDPRLDGTINYI
+616 RDPRLDGTINFI

-641 VNSSPTGDVYGK
+641 VNSSPTGDVSGK
-653 RDVMSLFTE
+653 RNAMSLFAE
-662 AQIPLA
+662 AQLPLA
-668 ENVNAQVAMRYE
+668 ENVNAQFAMRYE

-769 EESDNTSIGFVFSPP
+769 EESENTSIGFVFSPP

-834 PAVVRGAP
+834 PAVVRDAP
-842 DPDEADYFATAGVC
+842 DADEAAYFATAGVC

>member
-1 MYKSY
+1 MNRINMKFVALMAL
-6 SKIWTITVLFLF
+6 ILFS
-18 TVQGVLAQEDSSQEV
+18 TQGILAQEDASQQV
-33 EEITVTGTQIKGA
+33 EEITVTGSQIKGA

-51 LPVSVIS
+51 LPVSVIR

-78 ENGMNLFNEAENASG
+78 ENGMNLFNESENASG

-131 TELIGGDYVPAMTV
+131 TELIGGDFVPAMTV

-203 EDKTFTAK
+203 EDKTFTGK

-216 NGGATNIS
+216 NDGATNVS
-224 IFFDHYDREPISAQE
+224 VFFDHYDREPINAQE

-250 WTTCDLADGVD
+250 WTTCDLADGID
-261 PEGRCLPSGSPWA
+261 PEGRCLPQGSPWA
-274 NSTSFK
+274 NSSSFR
-280 NTSANNLYGQYD
+280 NTSANNNYGQFD
-292 MKSSSTTFPG
+292 MVSSSEHG
-302 SDYDRVWTDSSGEF
+302 SSNAYNHVFTDSNGEF
-316 EIFPAG
+316 EVFPLG
-322 DPRCTNDGNDAHHY
+322 DSRCSNRSSQGGEVFD
-336 LEINPAT
+336 T
-343 GKAYPGNT
+343 GY
-351 YNSTDTNTNGTT
+351 
-363 NPVFN
+363 
-368 TPWGTCLAPDGN
+368 GTCIAQDGN
-380 GTERYNLWGFTDA
+380 GTEPYNLWGLTDA
-393 RSDLQRNN
+393 RSDLQRSN

-413 IESFTEVSFYT
+413 IESFTEASFYT
-424 SDYKINRHPS
+424 SDYKITRHPS
-434 APFSSVKHRIG
+434 APFSSVKHRVG
-445 PDNYWLQQ
+445 PDNYWLNQMK
-453 LVMSTGDTYYS
+453 LA
-464 KGEERTTDGSALF
+464 DGTALF
-477 AGQEIYLD
+477 AGKQLYVD
-485 NYRFTERLRR
+485 NYRFAEKMRR

-512 FDEWDWEGAL
+512 FDEWDWEGAFL
-522 VISKATSDDITKDRI
+522 TSKATTDDITKDRI
-537 SNTLLKEALWDST
+537 SNSLLKEALFDST
-550 AAAYNP
+550 PAAYNP
-556 FSAGVDSNIERLLID
+556 FSAGVDSNIERTLID
-571 VYRKGESELN
+571 VYRIGESELT

-587 ANNEVFEMPAGP
+587 ANNEVMELPAGP
-599 IGMMFGFEYRHE
+599 LGMMFGFEYRHE
-611 TVVDD
+611 TVLDD

-641 VNSSPTGDVYGK
+641 VNSSPTGDVSGK
-653 RDVMSLFTE
+653 RNAMSLFAE
-662 AQIPLA
+662 AQLPLA
-668 ENVNAQVAMRYE
+668 ENVNAQFAMRYE

-769 EESDNTSIGFVFSPP
+769 EESENTSIGFVFSPP

-809 DNHTVQ
+809 DNHTVE
-815 DMALR
+815 DMSLR

-834 PAVVRGAP
+834 PAVVRDAP
-842 DPDEADYFATAGVC
+842 DPDEAAYFAAAGVC
-856 PFGNVKHVEDNYLN
+856 AFGNVKHVEDNYLN

-883 YYNVDTS
+883 YYNVDTA

-903 DTFEQVPG
+903 DKFEQIPG
-911 GAFQDLAQKQ
+911 GAFQALAQQQ
-921 AAGEIPADIPLSG
+921 AAGQIPADIPLSG
-934 FGDLLLMDGNYDNK
+934 FGDLLLKDGNYDNK
-948 HSIRVSWRKGPYGA
+948 HSLRVSWRKGPYGA

-971 FYQNSLTQSDGTR
+971 FYQNSLTLSDGTR
-984 FMIDSMTTMDLN
+984 FMIDSMTTMDMN

>member
-1 MYKSY
+1 MLLFIVIVKNTLGNNMYLS
-6 SKIWTITVLFLF
+6 SKKYLPLVALILFSA
-18 TVQGVLAQEDSSQEV
+18 QGILAQEDSSQQV
-33 EEITVTGTQIKGA
+33 EEITVTGSQIKGA

-58 IEDIEGLGVDSGE
+58 IADIEGLGVDSGE

-78 ENGMNLFNEAENASG
+78 ENGMNLFNESENASG

-154 IDRMEI
+154 IERMEI

-203 EDKTFTAK
+203 EDKTFTGK

-216 NGGATNIS
+216 NDGATNVS
-224 IFFDHYDREPISAQE
+224 VFFDHYDREPINAQE
-239 DPRWGNSDHRQ
+239 DARWGNSDHRQ

-261 PEGRCLPSGSPWA
+261 PEGRCLPDGSPWA
-274 NSTSFK
+274 NSSSFR
-280 NTSANNLYGQYD
+280 NTSANSLYGQFD
-292 MKSSSTTFPG
+292 MVSSKEHG
-302 SDYDRVWTDSSGEF
+302 SSNAYNHVFTDSNGEF
-316 EIFPAG
+316 EVFPLG
-322 DPRCTNDGNDAHHY
+322 DARCSNRSSQGGEVFD
-336 LEINPAT
+336 T
-343 GKAYPGNT
+343 GY
-351 YNSTDTNTNGTT
+351 
-363 NPVFN
+363 
-368 TPWGTCLAPDGN
+368 GTCIAQDGN
-380 GTERYNLWGFTDA
+380 GTERFNLWGLTDA
-393 RSDLQRNN
+393 RSDMQRSNAF
-401 VFVYINHDLGNG
+401 VFINHDLGNG
-413 IESFTEVSFYT
+413 IESFTELSFYT
-424 SDYKINRHPS
+424 SDYKITRHPS
-434 APFSSVKHRIG
+434 YAFSSVKHRVG
-445 PDNYWLQQ
+445 PDNYWLNQMK
-453 LVMSTGDTYYS
+453 LA
-464 KGEERTTDGSALF
+464 DGTAHF
-477 AGQEIYLD
+477 AGKQLYID
-485 NYRFTERLRR
+485 NYRYAERMRK

-512 FDEWDWEGAL
+512 FDEWDWEGAF
-522 VISKATSDDITKDRI
+522 VTSKATTDDITKDRV
-537 SNTLLKEALWDST
+537 SNNLLKEALLDST
-550 AAAYNP
+550 PAAYNP
-556 FSAGVDSNIERLLID
+556 FSAGIDSNIERILVD
-571 VYRKGESELN
+571 VYRKGESELT

-587 ANNEVFEMPAGP
+587 ANNEVMELPAGP
-599 IGMMFGFEYRHE
+599 LGMMFGFEYRHE
-611 TVVDD
+611 SVLDD
-616 RDPRLDGTINYI
+616 RDPRLDGTITYT

-641 VNSSPTGDVYGK
+641 VNSSPTGDVTGK
-653 RDVMSLFTE
+653 RNAMSLFAE
-662 AQIPLA
+662 AQLPLA
-668 ENVNAQVAMRYE
+668 ENVNAQLAMRYE

-723 KIVVRSGTRNDYAM
+723 TIVVRSGTRNDYAM
-737 YRVEQLNGLDKDDLN
+737 YRVEQLNGLDPDDLN

-759 QATGANNLVS
+759 QATGASNLVS

-809 DNHTVQ
+809 DNHTVE
-815 DMALR
+815 DMSLR

-834 PAVVRGAP
+834 PAVVRDAP
-842 DPDEADYFATAGVC
+842 DPDEAAYFAAAGVC
-856 PFGNVKHVEDNYLN
+856 AFGNVKHVEDNYLN

-883 YYNVDTS
+883 YYNVDTG

-903 DTFEQVPG
+903 DKFEQIPG
-911 GAFQDLAQKQ
+911 GAFQALAQQQ
-921 AAGEIPADIPLSG
+921 AAGQIPADIPLSG
-934 FGDLLLMDGNYDNK
+934 FGDLLLKDGNYDNK
-948 HSIRVSWRKGPYGA
+948 HSLRVSWRKGPYGA

-971 FYQNSLTQSDGTR
+971 FYQNSLTLSDGTR

>member
-1 MYKSY
+1 MYLSFNKVMPLAAL
-6 SKIWTITVLFLF
+6 ILFSA
-18 TVQGVLAQEDSSQEV
+18 QGVLAQEDASQEV
-33 EEITVTGTQIKGA
+33 EEITVTGSQIKGA

-51 LPVSVIS
+51 LPVSIIS
-58 IEDIEGLGVDSGE
+58 IADIEGLGVDSGE

-78 ENGMNLFNEAENASG
+78 ENGMNLFNESENASG

-145 NSNLVPVWG
+145 NSNLVPIWG
-154 IDRMEI
+154 IERMEI

-203 EDKTFTAK
+203 EDKTFTGK

-216 NGGATNIS
+216 NDGATNVS
-224 IFFDHYDREPISAQE
+224 VFFDHYDREPINAQE
-239 DPRWGNSDHRQ
+239 DARWGNSDHRQ

-261 PEGRCLPSGSPWA
+261 PEGRCLPNGSPWA
-274 NSTSFK
+274 NSSSFR
-280 NTSANNLYGQYD
+280 NTSANNNYGQFD
-292 MKSSSTTFPG
+292 MVTSSEHGSSSPYNHVF
-302 SDYDRVWTDSSGEF
+302 TDSNGEF
-316 EIFPAG
+316 EVFPLG
-322 DPRCTNDGNDAHHY
+322 DSRCSNRSSQGGEVFD
-336 LEINPAT
+336 T
-343 GKAYPGNT
+343 GY
-351 YNSTDTNTNGTT
+351 
-363 NPVFN
+363 
-368 TPWGTCLAPDGN
+368 GTCIAADGN

-393 RSDLQRNN
+393 RSDMQRSNAF
-401 VFVYINHDLGNG
+401 VFINHDLGNG
-413 IESFTEVSFYT
+413 IESFTELSFYT
-424 SDYKINRHPS
+424 SDYKITRHPS
-434 APFSSVKHRIG
+434 AGFSSLKHRVG
-445 PDNYWLQQ
+445 PDNYWLNQMK
-453 LVMSTGDTYYS
+453 LA
-464 KGEERTTDGSALF
+464 DGTALF
-477 AGQEIYLD
+477 AGKQLYID
-485 NYRFTERLRR
+485 NYRYAERMRK

-512 FDEWDWEGAL
+512 FDEWDWEGAF
-522 VISKATSDDITKDRI
+522 VTSKATTDDVTKDRI
-537 SNTLLKEALWDST
+537 SNTLLKEALYDST

-556 FSAGVDSNIERLLID
+556 FSAGVDSNIERTLID
-571 VYRKGESELN
+571 VYRKGESELT

-587 ANNEVFEMPAGP
+587 ANNEVMELPAGP
-599 IGMMFGFEYRHE
+599 LGMMFGFEYRHE
-611 TVVDD
+611 SVLDD
-616 RDPRLDGTINYI
+616 RDPRLDGTINYT

-641 VNSSPTGDVYGK
+641 VNSSPTGDVSGK
-653 RDVMSLFTE
+653 RNVMSLFAE
-662 AQIPLA
+662 AQLPLA
-668 ENVNAQVAMRYE
+668 ENVNAQLAMRYE

-693 AIGWEITDG
+693 AIGWQITDG

-723 KIVVRSGTRNDYAM
+723 TIVVRSGTRNDYAM

-769 EESDNTSIGFVFSPP
+769 EESDNTSIGFVFSPS

-809 DNHTVQ
+809 DNHTVE
-815 DMALR
+815 DMSLR

-834 PAVVRGAP
+834 PAVVRDAP
-842 DPDEADYFATAGVC
+842 DPDEAAYFAAAGVC
-856 PFGNVKHVEDNYLN
+856 AFGNVKHVEDNYLN

-883 YYNVDTS
+883 YYNVDTG
-890 FGDIGIRYIGSFI
+890 FGDIGIRYVGSFI
-903 DTFEQVPG
+903 DKFEQIPG
-911 GAFQDLAQKQ
+911 GSFQALAQQQ
-921 AAGEIPADIPLSG
+921 ASGQIPADIPLSG
-934 FGDLLLMDGNYDNK
+934 FGDLLLKDGNYDNK
-948 HSIRVSWRKGPYGA
+948 HSLRVSWRKGPYGA

-971 FYQNSLTQSDGTR
+971 FYQNSLTLSDGTR

>member
-1 MYKSY
+1 M
-6 SKIWTITVLFLF
+6 
-18 TVQGVLAQEDSSQEV
+18 AQEDASQEV
-33 EEITVTGTQIKGA
+33 EEITVTGSQIKGA

-58 IEDIEGLGVDSGE
+58 IADIEGLGVDSGE

-78 ENGMNLFNEAENASG
+78 ENGMNLFNESENASG

-154 IDRMEI
+154 IERMEI

-203 EDKTFTAK
+203 EDKTFTGK

-216 NGGATNIS
+216 NDGATNVS
-224 IFFDHYDREPISAQE
+224 VFFDHYDREPINAQE
-239 DPRWGNSDHRQ
+239 DARWGNSDHRQ

-261 PEGRCLPSGSPWA
+261 PEGRCLPDGSPWA
-274 NSTSFK
+274 NSSSFR
-280 NTSANNLYGQYD
+280 NTSANSLYGQFD
-292 MKSSSTTFPG
+292 MVSSSEHG
-302 SDYDRVWTDSSGEF
+302 SSNAYNHVFTDSNGEF
-316 EIFPAG
+316 EVFPLG
-322 DPRCTNDGNDAHHY
+322 DARCSNRSSQGGEVFD
-336 LEINPAT
+336 T
-343 GKAYPGNT
+343 GY
-351 YNSTDTNTNGTT
+351 
-363 NPVFN
+363 
-368 TPWGTCLAPDGN
+368 GTCIAQDGN
-380 GTERYNLWGFTDA
+380 GTERFNLWGLTDA
-393 RSDLQRNN
+393 RSDMQRSNAF
-401 VFVYINHDLGNG
+401 VFINHDLGNG
-413 IESFTEVSFYT
+413 IESFTELSFYT
-424 SDYKINRHPS
+424 SDYKITRHPS
-434 APFSSVKHRIG
+434 YAFSSVKHRVG
-445 PDNYWLQQ
+445 PDNYWLNQMK
-453 LVMSTGDTYYS
+453 LA
-464 KGEERTTDGSALF
+464 DGTAHF
-477 AGQEIYLD
+477 AGKQLYID
-485 NYRFTERLRR
+485 NYRYAERMRK

-512 FDEWDWEGAL
+512 FDEWDWEGAF
-522 VISKATSDDITKDRI
+522 VTSKATTDDITKDRV
-537 SNTLLKEALWDST
+537 SNNLLKEALLDST
-550 AAAYNP
+550 PAAYNP
-556 FSAGVDSNIERLLID
+556 FSAGIDSNIERILVD
-571 VYRKGESELN
+571 VYRKGESELT

-587 ANNEVFEMPAGP
+587 ANNEVMELPAGP
-599 IGMMFGFEYRHE
+599 LGMMFGFEYRHE
-611 TVVDD
+611 SVLDD
-616 RDPRLDGTINYI
+616 RDPRLDGTITYT

-641 VNSSPTGDVYGK
+641 VNSSPTGDVTGK
-653 RDVMSLFTE
+653 RNAMSLFAE
-662 AQIPLA
+662 AQLPLA
-668 ENVNAQVAMRYE
+668 ENVNAQLAMRYE

-723 KIVVRSGTRNDYAM
+723 TIVVRSGTRNDYAM

-759 QATGANNLVS
+759 QATGASNLVS

-809 DNHTVQ
+809 DNHTVE
-815 DMALR
+815 DMSLR
-820 FANGTNNCDSFVGN
+820 FANGTNNCDSFIGN
-834 PAVVRGAP
+834 PAVVRDAP
-842 DPDEADYFATAGVC
+842 DPDEAAYFAAAGVC
-856 PFGNVKHVEDNYLN
+856 AFGNVKHVEDNYLN

-883 YYNVDTS
+883 YYNVDTG

-903 DTFEQVPG
+903 DKFEQIPG
-911 GAFQDLAQKQ
+911 GAFQALAQQQ
-921 AAGEIPADIPLSG
+921 ASGQIPADIPLSG
-934 FGDLLLMDGNYDNK
+934 FGDLLLKDGNYDNK
-948 HSIRVSWRKGPYGA
+948 HSLRVSWRKGPYGA

-971 FYQNSLTQSDGTR
+971 FYQNSLTLSDGTR

>member
-1 MYKSY
+1 MNRINK
-6 SKIWTITVLFLF
+6 KFVALMALILFSA
-18 TVQGVLAQEDSSQEV
+18 QGILAQEDASQQV
-33 EEITVTGTQIKGA
+33 EEITVTGSQIKGA

-51 LPVSVIS
+51 LPVSVITMQ
-58 IEDIEGLGVDSGE
+58 DIEGLGVDSGE

-78 ENGMNLFNEAENASG
+78 ENGMNLFNESENASG

-154 IDRMEI
+154 LDRMEI

-203 EDKTFTAK
+203 EDKTFTGK

-216 NGGATNIS
+216 NDGATNVS
-224 IFFDHYDREPISAQE
+224 VFFDHYDREPINAQE

-250 WTTCDLADGVD
+250 WTTCDLADGID
-261 PEGRCLPSGSPWA
+261 PEGRCLPQGSPWA
-274 NSTSFK
+274 NSSSFR
-280 NTSANNLYGQYD
+280 NTSANNFYGQFD
-292 MKSSSTTFPG
+292 MVSSSEHG
-302 SDYDRVWTDSSGEF
+302 SSNAYNHVFTDSNGEF
-316 EIFPAG
+316 EVFPLG
-322 DPRCTNDGNDAHHY
+322 DSRCSNRSSQGGEVFD
-336 LEINPAT
+336 T
-343 GKAYPGNT
+343 GY
-351 YNSTDTNTNGTT
+351 
-363 NPVFN
+363 
-368 TPWGTCLAPDGN
+368 GTCIAQDGN
-380 GTERYNLWGFTDA
+380 GTERYNLWGLTDA
-393 RSDLQRNN
+393 RSDLQRSN

-413 IESFTEVSFYT
+413 IESFTEASFYT
-424 SDYKINRHPS
+424 SDYKITRHPS
-434 APFSSVKHRIG
+434 APFSSVKHRVG
-445 PDNYWLQQ
+445 PDNYWLNQMK
-453 LVMSTGDTYYS
+453 LA
-464 KGEERTTDGSALF
+464 DGTALF
-477 AGQEIYLD
+477 AGKQLYVD
-485 NYRFTERLRR
+485 NYRFAEKMRR

-512 FDEWDWEGAL
+512 FDEWDWEGAFL
-522 VISKATSDDITKDRI
+522 TSKATTDDITKDRI
-537 SNTLLKEALWDST
+537 SNSLLKEALMDST
-550 AAAYNP
+550 PAAYNP
-556 FSAGVDSNIERLLID
+556 FSAGVDSNIERTLID
-571 VYRKGESELN
+571 VYRIGESELT

-587 ANNEVFEMPAGP
+587 ANNEVMELPAGP
-599 IGMMFGFEYRHE
+599 LGMMFGFEYRHE
-611 TVVDD
+611 TVLDD

-641 VNSSPTGDVYGK
+641 VNSSPTGDVSGK
-653 RDVMSLFTE
+653 RNVMSLFAE
-662 AQIPLA
+662 AQVPLA
-668 ENVNAQVAMRYE
+668 ENVNAQFAMRYE

-737 YRVEQLNGLDKDDLN
+737 YRVEQLNGLDPDDLN

-769 EESDNTSIGFVFSPP
+769 EESENTSIGFVFSPP

-809 DNHTVQ
+809 GNHTVE
-815 DMALR
+815 DMSLR
-820 FANGTNNCDSFVGN
+820 FANGTNNCDSFAGN
-834 PAVVRGAP
+834 PAVVRDAP
-842 DPDEADYFATAGVC
+842 DPDEAAYFAAAGVC
-856 PFGNVKHVEDNYLN
+856 AFGNVKHVEDNYLN

-883 YYNVDTS
+883 YYNVDTA

-903 DTFEQVPG
+903 DKFEQIPG
-911 GAFQDLAQKQ
+911 GAFQALAQQQ
-921 AAGEIPADIPLSG
+921 AAGQIPADIPLSG
-934 FGDLLLMDGNYDNK
+934 FGDLLLKDGNYDNK
-948 HSIRVSWRKGPYGA
+948 HSLRVSWRKGPYGA

-971 FYQNSLTQSDGTR
+971 FYQNSLTLSDGTR
-984 FMIDSMTTMDLN
+984 FMIDSMTTMDMN

>member
-1 MYKSY
+1 MKNIGGNMYLSFNKVMPLAALILMSA
-6 SKIWTITVLFLF
+6 
-18 TVQGVLAQEDSSQEV
+18 QGLLAQEDASQEV
-33 EEITVTGTQIKGA
+33 EEITVTGSQIKGA

-58 IEDIEGLGVDSGE
+58 IADIEGLGVDSGE

-78 ENGMNLFNEAENASG
+78 ENGMNLFNESENASG

-154 IDRMEI
+154 IERMEI

-203 EDKTFTAK
+203 EDKTFTGK

-216 NGGATNIS
+216 NDGATNVS
-224 IFFDHYDREPISAQE
+224 VFFDHYDREPINAQE
-239 DPRWGNSDHRQ
+239 DARWGNSDHRQ

-261 PEGRCLPSGSPWA
+261 PEGRCLPDGSPWA
-274 NSTSFK
+274 NSSSFR
-280 NTSANNLYGQYD
+280 NTSANSLYGQFD
-292 MKSSSTTFPG
+292 MVSSSEHG
-302 SDYDRVWTDSSGEF
+302 SSNAYNHVFTDSNGEF
-316 EIFPAG
+316 EVFPLG
-322 DPRCTNDGNDAHHY
+322 DARCSNRSSQGGEVFD
-336 LEINPAT
+336 T
-343 GKAYPGNT
+343 GY
-351 YNSTDTNTNGTT
+351 
-363 NPVFN
+363 
-368 TPWGTCLAPDGN
+368 GTCIAQDGN
-380 GTERYNLWGFTDA
+380 GTERFNLWGLTDA
-393 RSDLQRNN
+393 RSDMQRSNAF
-401 VFVYINHDLGNG
+401 VFINHDLGNG
-413 IESFTEVSFYT
+413 IESFTELSFYT
-424 SDYKINRHPS
+424 SDYKITRHPS
-434 APFSSVKHRIG
+434 YAFSSVKHRVG
-445 PDNYWLQQ
+445 PDNYWLNQMK
-453 LVMSTGDTYYS
+453 LA
-464 KGEERTTDGSALF
+464 DGTAHF
-477 AGQEIYLD
+477 AGKQLYID
-485 NYRFTERLRR
+485 NYRYAERMRK

-512 FDEWDWEGAL
+512 FDEWDWEGAF
-522 VISKATSDDITKDRI
+522 VTSKATTDDITKDRV
-537 SNTLLKEALWDST
+537 SNNLLKEALFDST
-550 AAAYNP
+550 PAAYNP
-556 FSAGVDSNIERLLID
+556 FSAGIDSNIERILVD
-571 VYRKGESELN
+571 VYRKGESELT

-587 ANNEVFEMPAGP
+587 ANNEVMELPAGP
-599 IGMMFGFEYRHE
+599 LGMMFGFEYRHE
-611 TVVDD
+611 SVLDD
-616 RDPRLDGTINYI
+616 RDPRLDGTITYT

-641 VNSSPTGDVYGK
+641 VNSSPTGDVTGK
-653 RDVMSLFTE
+653 RNAMSLFAE
-662 AQIPLA
+662 AQLPLA
-668 ENVNAQVAMRYE
+668 ENVNAQLAMRYE

-723 KIVVRSGTRNDYAM
+723 TIVVRSGTRNDYAM

-759 QATGANNLVS
+759 QATGASNLVS

-809 DNHTVQ
+809 DNHTVE
-815 DMALR
+815 DMSLR
-820 FANGTNNCDSFVGN
+820 FANGTNNCDSFIGN
-834 PAVVRGAP
+834 PAVVRDAP
-842 DPDEADYFATAGVC
+842 DPDEAAYFAAAGVC
-856 PFGNVKHVEDNYLN
+856 AFGNVKHVEDNYLN

-883 YYNVDTS
+883 YYNVDTG

-903 DTFEQVPG
+903 DKFEQIPG
-911 GAFQDLAQKQ
+911 GAFQALAQQQ
-921 AAGEIPADIPLSG
+921 ASGQIPADIPLSG
-934 FGDLLLMDGNYDNK
+934 FGDLLLKDGNYDNK
-948 HSIRVSWRKGPYGA
+948 HSLRVSWRKGPYGA

-971 FYQNSLTQSDGTR
+971 FYQNSLTLSDGTR

>member
-1 MYKSY
+1 MNRVNK
-6 SKIWTITVLFLF
+6 KFVALMALILFSA
-18 TVQGVLAQEDSSQEV
+18 QGILAQEDASQQV
-33 EEITVTGTQIKGA
+33 EEITVTGSQIKGA

-51 LPVSVIS
+51 LPVSVIR

-78 ENGMNLFNEAENASG
+78 ENGMNLFNESENASG

-131 TELIGGDYVPAMTV
+131 TELIGGDYVPAITV

-154 IDRMEI
+154 LDRMEI

-203 EDKTFTAK
+203 EDKTFTGK

-216 NGGATNIS
+216 NDGATNVS
-224 IFFDHYDREPISAQE
+224 VFFDHYDREPINAQE

-261 PEGRCLPSGSPWA
+261 PEGRCLPQGSPWA
-274 NSTSFK
+274 NSSSFR
-280 NTSANNLYGQYD
+280 NTSANNNYGQFD
-292 MKSSSTTFPG
+292 MVSSSEHG
-302 SDYDRVWTDSSGEF
+302 SSNAYNHVFTDSNGEF
-316 EIFPAG
+316 EVFPLG
-322 DPRCTNDGNDAHHY
+322 DSRCSNRSSQGGEVFD
-336 LEINPAT
+336 T
-343 GKAYPGNT
+343 GY
-351 YNSTDTNTNGTT
+351 
-363 NPVFN
+363 
-368 TPWGTCLAPDGN
+368 GTCIAQDGN
-380 GTERYNLWGFTDA
+380 GTERYNLWGLTDA
-393 RSDLQRNN
+393 RSDLQRSN

-413 IESFTEVSFYT
+413 IESFTEASFYT
-424 SDYKINRHPS
+424 SDYKITRHPS
-434 APFSSVKHRIG
+434 APFSSVKHRVG
-445 PDNYWLQQ
+445 PDNYWLNQMK
-453 LVMSTGDTYYS
+453 LA
-464 KGEERTTDGSALF
+464 DGTALF
-477 AGQEIYLD
+477 AGKQLYVD
-485 NYRFTERLRR
+485 NYRFAEKMRR

-512 FDEWDWEGAL
+512 FDEWDWEGAFL
-522 VISKATSDDITKDRI
+522 TSKATTDDITKDRI
-537 SNTLLKEALWDST
+537 SNSLLKEALFDST
-550 AAAYNP
+550 PAAYNP
-556 FSAGVDSNIERLLID
+556 FSAGVDSNIERTLID
-571 VYRKGESELN
+571 VYRIGESELT

-587 ANNEVFEMPAGP
+587 ANNEVMELPAGP
-599 IGMMFGFEYRHE
+599 LGMMFGFEYRHE
-611 TVVDD
+611 TVLDD

-641 VNSSPTGDVYGK
+641 VNSSPTGDVSGK
-653 RDVMSLFTE
+653 RNAMSLFAE
-662 AQIPLA
+662 AQLPLA
-668 ENVNAQVAMRYE
+668 ENVNAQFAMRYE

-769 EESDNTSIGFVFSPP
+769 EESENTSIGFVFSPP

-809 DNHTVQ
+809 DNHTVE
-815 DMALR
+815 DMSLR

-834 PAVVRGAP
+834 PAVVRDAP
-842 DPDEADYFATAGVC
+842 DPDEAAYFAAAGVC
-856 PFGNVKHVEDNYLN
+856 AFGNVKHVEDNYLN

-883 YYNVDTS
+883 YYNVDTG

-903 DTFEQVPG
+903 DKFEQIPG
-911 GAFQDLAQKQ
+911 GAFQALAQQQ
-921 AAGEIPADIPLSG
+921 AAGQIPADIPLSG
-934 FGDLLLMDGNYDNK
+934 FGDLLLKDGNYDNK
-948 HSIRVSWRKGPYGA
+948 HSLRVSWRKGPYGA

-971 FYQNSLTQSDGTR
+971 FYQNSLTLSDGTR
-984 FMIDSMTTMDLN
+984 FMIDSMTTMDMN

>member
-1 MYKSY
+1 MNRVNK
-6 SKIWTITVLFLF
+6 KFVALMALILFSA
-18 TVQGVLAQEDSSQEV
+18 QGILAQEDASQQV
-33 EEITVTGTQIKGA
+33 EEITVTGSQIKGA

-51 LPVSVIS
+51 LPVSVIR

-78 ENGMNLFNEAENASG
+78 ENGMNLFNESENASG

-203 EDKTFTAK
+203 EDKTFTGK

-216 NGGATNIS
+216 NDGATNVS
-224 IFFDHYDREPISAQE
+224 VFFDHYDREPINAQE

-250 WTTCDLADGVD
+250 WTTCDLADGTD
-261 PEGRCLPSGSPWA
+261 PEGRCLPKGSPWA
-274 NSTSFK
+274 NSSSFR
-280 NTSANNLYGQYD
+280 NTSANNFYGQFD
-292 MKSSSTTFPG
+292 MVSSSEHG
-302 SDYDRVWTDSSGEF
+302 SSNAYNHVFTDSNGEF
-316 EIFPAG
+316 EVFPLG
-322 DPRCTNDGNDAHHY
+322 DSRCSNRSSQGGEVFD
-336 LEINPAT
+336 T
-343 GKAYPGNT
+343 GY
-351 YNSTDTNTNGTT
+351 
-363 NPVFN
+363 
-368 TPWGTCLAPDGN
+368 GTCIAQDGN
-380 GTERYNLWGFTDA
+380 GTERYNLWGLTDA
-393 RSDLQRNN
+393 RSDLQRSN

-413 IESFTEVSFYT
+413 IESFTEASFYT
-424 SDYKINRHPS
+424 SDYKITRHPS
-434 APFSSVKHRIG
+434 APFSSVKHRVG
-445 PDNYWLQQ
+445 PDNYWLNQMK
-453 LVMSTGDTYYS
+453 LA
-464 KGEERTTDGSALF
+464 DGTALF
-477 AGQEIYLD
+477 AGKQLYVD
-485 NYRFTERLRR
+485 NYRFAEKMRR

-512 FDEWDWEGAL
+512 FDEWDWEGAFL
-522 VISKATSDDITKDRI
+522 TSKATTDDITKDRI
-537 SNTLLKEALWDST
+537 SNSLLKEALFDST
-550 AAAYNP
+550 PAAYNP
-556 FSAGVDSNIERLLID
+556 FSAGVDSNIERTLID
-571 VYRKGESELN
+571 VYRIGESELT

-587 ANNEVFEMPAGP
+587 ANNEVMELPAGP
-599 IGMMFGFEYRHE
+599 LGMMFGFEYRHE
-611 TVVDD
+611 TVLDD
-616 RDPRLDGTINYI
+616 RDPRLDGTINFI

-641 VNSSPTGDVYGK
+641 VNSSPTGDVTGK
-653 RDVMSLFTE
+653 RNAMSLFAE
-662 AQIPLA
+662 AQLPLA
-668 ENVNAQVAMRYE
+668 ENVNAQLAMRYE

-723 KIVVRSGTRNDYAM
+723 TIVVRSGTRNDYAM
-737 YRVEQLNGLDKDDLN
+737 YRVEQLNGLDPDDLN

-759 QATGANNLVS
+759 QATGASNLVS

-809 DNHTVQ
+809 GNHTVE
-815 DMALR
+815 DMSLR
-820 FANGTNNCDSFVGN
+820 FANGTNNCDSFIGN
-834 PAVVRGAP
+834 PAVVRDAP
-842 DPDEADYFATAGVC
+842 DPDEAAYFAAAGVC
-856 PFGNVKHVEDNYLN
+856 AFGNVKHVEDNYLN

-883 YYNVDTS
+883 YYNVDTG

-903 DTFEQVPG
+903 DKFEQIPG
-911 GAFQDLAQKQ
+911 GAFQALAQQQ
-921 AAGEIPADIPLSG
+921 ASGQIPDDIPLSG
-934 FGDLLLMDGNYDNK
+934 FGDLLLKDGNYDNK
-948 HSIRVSWRKGPYGA
+948 HSLRVSWRKGPYGA

-971 FYQNSLTQSDGTR
+971 FYQNSLTLSDGTR

>member
-1 MYKSY
+1 MKNIGGIMYLSFNKVMPLAAL
-6 SKIWTITVLFLF
+6 ILFSA
-18 TVQGVLAQEDSSQEV
+18 QGVLAQEDASQEV
-33 EEITVTGTQIKGA
+33 EEITVTGSQIKGA

-51 LPVSVIS
+51 LPVSIIS
-58 IEDIEGLGVDSGE
+58 IADIEGLGVDSGE

-78 ENGMNLFNEAENASG
+78 ENGMNLFNESENASG

-145 NSNLVPVWG
+145 NSNLVPIWG
-154 IDRMEI
+154 IERMEI

-203 EDKTFTAK
+203 EDKTFTGK

-216 NGGATNIS
+216 NDGATNVS
-224 IFFDHYDREPISAQE
+224 VFFDHYDREPINAQE
-239 DPRWGNSDHRQ
+239 DARWGNSDHRQ

-261 PEGRCLPSGSPWA
+261 PEGRCLPNGSPWA
-274 NSTSFK
+274 NSSSFR
-280 NTSANNLYGQYD
+280 NTSANNNYGQFD
-292 MKSSSTTFPG
+292 MVTSSEHGSSSPYNHVF
-302 SDYDRVWTDSSGEF
+302 TDSNGEF
-316 EIFPAG
+316 EVFPLG
-322 DPRCTNDGNDAHHY
+322 DSRCSNRSSQGGEVFD
-336 LEINPAT
+336 T
-343 GKAYPGNT
+343 GY
-351 YNSTDTNTNGTT
+351 
-363 NPVFN
+363 
-368 TPWGTCLAPDGN
+368 GTCIAADGN

-393 RSDLQRNN
+393 RSDMQRSNAF
-401 VFVYINHDLGNG
+401 VFINHDLGNG
-413 IESFTEVSFYT
+413 IESFTELSFYT
-424 SDYKINRHPS
+424 SDYKITRHPS
-434 APFSSVKHRIG
+434 AGFSSLKHRVG
-445 PDNYWLQQ
+445 PDNYWLNQMK
-453 LVMSTGDTYYS
+453 LA
-464 KGEERTTDGSALF
+464 DGTALF
-477 AGQEIYLD
+477 AGKQLYID
-485 NYRFTERLRR
+485 NYRYAERMRK

-512 FDEWDWEGAL
+512 FDEWDWEGAF
-522 VISKATSDDITKDRI
+522 VTSKATTDDVTKDRI
-537 SNTLLKEALWDST
+537 SNTLLKEALYDST

-556 FSAGVDSNIERLLID
+556 FSAGVDSNIERTLID
-571 VYRKGESELN
+571 VYRKGESELT

-587 ANNEVFEMPAGP
+587 ANNEVMELPAGP
-599 IGMMFGFEYRHE
+599 LGMMFGFEYRHE
-611 TVVDD
+611 SVLDD
-616 RDPRLDGTINYI
+616 RDPRLDGTINYT

-641 VNSSPTGDVYGK
+641 VNSSPTGDVSGK
-653 RDVMSLFTE
+653 RNVMSLFAE
-662 AQIPLA
+662 AQLPLA
-668 ENVNAQVAMRYE
+668 ENVNAQLAMRYE

-693 AIGWEITDG
+693 AIGWQITDG

-723 KIVVRSGTRNDYAM
+723 TIVVRSGTRNDYAM

-769 EESDNTSIGFVFSPP
+769 EESDNTSIGFVFSPS

-809 DNHTVQ
+809 DNHTVE
-815 DMALR
+815 DMSLR

-834 PAVVRGAP
+834 PAVVRDAP
-842 DPDEADYFATAGVC
+842 DPDEAAYFAAAGVC
-856 PFGNVKHVEDNYLN
+856 AFGNVKHVEDNYLN

-883 YYNVDTS
+883 YYNVDTG
-890 FGDIGIRYIGSFI
+890 FGDIGIRYVGSFI
-903 DTFEQVPG
+903 DKFEQIPG
-911 GAFQDLAQKQ
+911 GSFQALAQQQ
-921 AAGEIPADIPLSG
+921 ASGQIPADIPLSG
-934 FGDLLLMDGNYDNK
+934 FGDLLLKDGNYDNK
-948 HSIRVSWRKGPYGA
+948 HSLRVSWRKGPYGA

-971 FYQNSLTQSDGTR
+971 FYQNSLTLSDGTR

>member
-1 MYKSY
+1 MNRVNK
-6 SKIWTITVLFLF
+6 KFVALMALILFSA
-18 TVQGVLAQEDSSQEV
+18 QGILAQEDASQQV
-33 EEITVTGTQIKGA
+33 EEITVTGSQIKGA

-51 LPVSVIS
+51 LPVSVIR

-78 ENGMNLFNEAENASG
+78 ENGMNLFNESENASG

-203 EDKTFTAK
+203 EDKTFTGK

-216 NGGATNIS
+216 NDGATNVS
-224 IFFDHYDREPISAQE
+224 VFFDHYDREPINAQE

-250 WTTCDLADGVD
+250 WTTCDLADGTD
-261 PEGRCLPSGSPWA
+261 PEGRCLPKGSPWA
-274 NSTSFK
+274 NSSSFR
-280 NTSANNLYGQYD
+280 NTSANNFYGQFD
-292 MKSSSTTFPG
+292 MVSSSEHG
-302 SDYDRVWTDSSGEF
+302 SSNAYNHVFTDSNGEF
-316 EIFPAG
+316 EVFPLG
-322 DPRCTNDGNDAHHY
+322 DSRCSNRSSQGGEVFD
-336 LEINPAT
+336 T
-343 GKAYPGNT
+343 GY
-351 YNSTDTNTNGTT
+351 
-363 NPVFN
+363 
-368 TPWGTCLAPDGN
+368 GTCIAQDGN
-380 GTERYNLWGFTDA
+380 GTERYNLWGLTDA
-393 RSDLQRNN
+393 RSDLQRSN

-413 IESFTEVSFYT
+413 IESFTEASFYT
-424 SDYKINRHPS
+424 SDYKITRHPS
-434 APFSSVKHRIG
+434 APFSSVKHRVG
-445 PDNYWLQQ
+445 PDNYWLNQMK
-453 LVMSTGDTYYS
+453 LA
-464 KGEERTTDGSALF
+464 DGTALF
-477 AGQEIYLD
+477 AGKQLYVD
-485 NYRFTERLRR
+485 NYRFAEKMRR

-512 FDEWDWEGAL
+512 FDEWDWEGAFL
-522 VISKATSDDITKDRI
+522 TSKATTDDITKDRI
-537 SNTLLKEALWDST
+537 SNSLLKEALMDST
-550 AAAYNP
+550 PAAYNP
-556 FSAGVDSNIERLLID
+556 FSAGVDSNIERTLID
-571 VYRKGESELN
+571 VYRIGESELT

-587 ANNEVFEMPAGP
+587 ANNEVMELPAGP
-599 IGMMFGFEYRHE
+599 LGMMFGFEYRHE
-611 TVVDD
+611 TVLDD

-641 VNSSPTGDVYGK
+641 VNSSPTGDVSGK
-653 RDVMSLFTE
+653 RNAMSLFAE
-662 AQIPLA
+662 AQLPLA
-668 ENVNAQVAMRYE
+668 ENVNAQFAMRYE

-769 EESDNTSIGFVFSPP
+769 EESENTSIGFVFSPP

-809 DNHTVQ
+809 DNHTVE
-815 DMALR
+815 DMSLR

-834 PAVVRGAP
+834 PAVVRDAP
-842 DPDEADYFATAGVC
+842 DPDEAAYFAAAGVC
-856 PFGNVKHVEDNYLN
+856 AFGNVKHVEDNYLN

-883 YYNVDTS
+883 YYNVDTA

-903 DTFEQVPG
+903 DKFEQIPG
-911 GAFQDLAQKQ
+911 GAFQALAQQQ
-921 AAGEIPADIPLSG
+921 AAGQIPADIPLSG
-934 FGDLLLMDGNYDNK
+934 FGDLLLKDGNYDNK
-948 HSIRVSWRKGPYGA
+948 HSLRVSWRKGPYGA

-971 FYQNSLTQSDGTR
+971 FYQNSLTLSDGTR
-984 FMIDSMTTMDLN
+984 FMIDSMTTMDMN

>member
-1 MYKSY
+1 MLLFIVIVKNTLGNNMYLS
-6 SKIWTITVLFLF
+6 SKKYLPLVALILFSA
-18 TVQGVLAQEDSSQEV
+18 QGILAQEDSSQQV
-33 EEITVTGTQIKGA
+33 EEITVTGSQIKGA

-58 IEDIEGLGVDSGE
+58 IADIEGLGVDSGE

-78 ENGMNLFNEAENASG
+78 ENGMNLFNESENASG

-154 IDRMEI
+154 IERMEI

-203 EDKTFTAK
+203 EDKTFTGK

-216 NGGATNIS
+216 NDGATNVS
-224 IFFDHYDREPISAQE
+224 VFFDHYDREPINAQE
-239 DPRWGNSDHRQ
+239 DARWGNSDHRQ

-261 PEGRCLPSGSPWA
+261 PEGRCLPNGSPWA
-274 NSTSFK
+274 NSSSFR
-280 NTSANNLYGQYD
+280 NTSDNNFYGQFD
-292 MKSSSTTFPG
+292 MVTSSEHG
-302 SDYDRVWTDSSGEF
+302 SSNPYNHVFTDSNGEF
-316 EIFPAG
+316 EVFPLG
-322 DPRCTNDGNDAHHY
+322 DSRCSNRSSQGGEVFD
-336 LEINPAT
+336 T
-343 GKAYPGNT
+343 GY
-351 YNSTDTNTNGTT
+351 
-363 NPVFN
+363 
-368 TPWGTCLAPDGN
+368 GTCIAQDGN
-380 GTERYNLWGFTDA
+380 GTERFNLWGLTDA
-393 RSDLQRNN
+393 RSDMQRSNAF
-401 VFVYINHDLGNG
+401 VFINHDLGNG
-413 IESFTEVSFYT
+413 IESFTELSFYT
-424 SDYKINRHPS
+424 SDYKITRHPS
-434 APFSSVKHRIG
+434 APFSSVKHRVG
-445 PDNYWLQQ
+445 PDNYWLNQMK
-453 LVMSTGDTYYS
+453 L
-464 KGEERTTDGSALF
+464 EDGTAHF
-477 AGQEIYLD
+477 AGKQLYID
-485 NYRFTERLRR
+485 NYRFVEKMRR

-512 FDEWDWEGAL
+512 FDEWDWEGAF
-522 VISKATSDDITKDRI
+522 VTSKATSDDITKDRI
-537 SNTLLKEALWDST
+537 SNNLLKEALLDST
-550 AAAYNP
+550 PAAYNP
-556 FSAGVDSNIERLLID
+556 FSAGVDSNIERILVD
-571 VYRKGESELN
+571 VYRKGESELT

-587 ANNEVFEMPAGP
+587 ANNEVMELPAGP
-599 IGMMFGFEYRHE
+599 LGMMFGFEYRHE
-611 TVVDD
+611 SVLDD
-616 RDPRLDGTINYI
+616 RDPRLDGTINYT

-641 VNSSPTGDVYGK
+641 VNSSPTGDVTGK
-653 RDVMSLFTE
+653 RNAMSLFAE
-662 AQIPLA
+662 AQLPLA
-668 ENVNAQVAMRYE
+668 ENVNAQLAMRYE

-723 KIVVRSGTRNDYAM
+723 TIVVRSGTLNDYAM

-759 QATGANNLVS
+759 QATGASNLVS

-809 DNHTVQ
+809 GNHTVE
-815 DMALR
+815 DMSLR
-820 FANGTNNCDSFVGN
+820 FANGTNNCDSFIGN
-834 PAVVRGAP
+834 PAVVRDAP
-842 DPDEADYFATAGVC
+842 DPDEAAYFAAAGVC
-856 PFGNVKHVEDNYLN
+856 AFGNVKHVEDNYLN

-883 YYNVDTS
+883 YYNVDTG

-903 DTFEQVPG
+903 DKFEQIPG
-911 GAFQDLAQKQ
+911 GAFQALAQQQ
-921 AAGEIPADIPLSG
+921 ASGQIPADIPLSG
-934 FGDLLLMDGNYDNK
+934 FGDLLLKDGNYDNK
-948 HSIRVSWRKGPYGA
+948 HSLRVSWRKGPYGA

-971 FYQNSLTQSDGTR
+971 FYQNSLTLSDGTR

>member
-1 MYKSY
+1 MKNIGGIMYLSFNKVMPLAAL
-6 SKIWTITVLFLF
+6 ILFSA
-18 TVQGVLAQEDSSQEV
+18 QGVLAQEDASQEV
-33 EEITVTGTQIKGA
+33 EEITVTGSQIKGA

-51 LPVSVIS
+51 LPVSIIS
-58 IEDIEGLGVDSGE
+58 IADIEGLGVDSGE

-78 ENGMNLFNEAENASG
+78 ENGMNLFNESENASG

-145 NSNLVPVWG
+145 NSNLVPIWG
-154 IDRMEI
+154 IERMEI

-203 EDKTFTAK
+203 EDKTFTGK

-216 NGGATNIS
+216 NDGATNVS
-224 IFFDHYDREPISAQE
+224 VFFDHYDREPINAQE
-239 DPRWGNSDHRQ
+239 DARWGNSDHRQ

-261 PEGRCLPSGSPWA
+261 PEGRCLPNGSPWA
-274 NSTSFK
+274 NSSSFR
-280 NTSANNLYGQYD
+280 NTSANNNYGQFD
-292 MKSSSTTFPG
+292 MVTSSEHGSSSPYNHVF
-302 SDYDRVWTDSSGEF
+302 TDSNGEF
-316 EIFPAG
+316 EVFPLG
-322 DPRCTNDGNDAHHY
+322 DSRCSNRSSQGGEVFD
-336 LEINPAT
+336 T
-343 GKAYPGNT
+343 GY
-351 YNSTDTNTNGTT
+351 
-363 NPVFN
+363 
-368 TPWGTCLAPDGN
+368 GTCIAADGN

-393 RSDLQRNN
+393 RSDMQRSNAF
-401 VFVYINHDLGNG
+401 VFINHDLGNG
-413 IESFTEVSFYT
+413 IESFTELSFYT
-424 SDYKINRHPS
+424 SDYKITRHPS
-434 APFSSVKHRIG
+434 AGFSSLKHRVG
-445 PDNYWLQQ
+445 PDNYWLNQMK
-453 LVMSTGDTYYS
+453 LA
-464 KGEERTTDGSALF
+464 DGTALF
-477 AGQEIYLD
+477 AGKQLYVD
-485 NYRFTERLRR
+485 NYRYAERMRK

-512 FDEWDWEGAL
+512 FDEWDWEGAF
-522 VISKATSDDITKDRI
+522 VTSKATTDDVTKDRI
-537 SNTLLKEALWDST
+537 SNTLLKEALYDST

-556 FSAGVDSNIERLLID
+556 FSAGVDSNIERTLID
-571 VYRKGESELN
+571 VYRKGESELT

-587 ANNEVFEMPAGP
+587 ANNEVMELPAGP
-599 IGMMFGFEYRHE
+599 LGMMFGFEYRHE
-611 TVVDD
+611 SVLDD
-616 RDPRLDGTINYI
+616 RDPRLDGTINYT

-641 VNSSPTGDVYGK
+641 VNSSPTGDVSGK
-653 RDVMSLFTE
+653 RNAMSLFAE
-662 AQIPLA
+662 AQLPLA
-668 ENVNAQVAMRYE
+668 ENVNAQLAMRYE

-693 AIGWEITDG
+693 AIGWQITDG

-723 KIVVRSGTRNDYAM
+723 TIVVRSGTRNDYAM
-737 YRVEQLNGLDKDDLN
+737 YRVEQLNGLDPDDLN

-769 EESDNTSIGFVFSPP
+769 EESDNTSIGFVFSPS

-809 DNHTVQ
+809 DNHTVE
-815 DMALR
+815 DMSLR

-834 PAVVRGAP
+834 PAVVRDAP
-842 DPDEADYFATAGVC
+842 DPDEAAYFAAAGVC
-856 PFGNVKHVEDNYLN
+856 AFGNVKHVEDNYLN

-883 YYNVDTS
+883 YYNVDTG
-890 FGDIGIRYIGSFI
+890 FGDIGIRYVGSFI
-903 DTFEQVPG
+903 DKFEQIPG
-911 GAFQDLAQKQ
+911 GSFQALAQQQ
-921 AAGEIPADIPLSG
+921 ASGQIPADIPLSG
-934 FGDLLLMDGNYDNK
+934 FGDLLLKDGNYDNK
-948 HSIRVSWRKGPYGA
+948 HSLRVSWRKGPYGA

-971 FYQNSLTQSDGTR
+971 FYQNSLTLSDGTR

>member
-1 MYKSY
+1 MLLFIVIVKNTLGNNMYLS
-6 SKIWTITVLFLF
+6 SKKYLPLVALILFSA
-18 TVQGVLAQEDSSQEV
+18 QGILAQEDSSQQV
-33 EEITVTGTQIKGA
+33 EEITVTGSQIKGA

-58 IEDIEGLGVDSGE
+58 IADIEGLGVDSGE

-78 ENGMNLFNEAENASG
+78 ENGMNLFNESENASG

-154 IDRMEI
+154 IERMEI

-203 EDKTFTAK
+203 EDKTFTGK

-216 NGGATNIS
+216 NDGATNVS
-224 IFFDHYDREPISAQE
+224 VFFDHYDREPINAQE
-239 DPRWGNSDHRQ
+239 DARWGNSDHRQ

-261 PEGRCLPSGSPWA
+261 PEGRCLPDGSPWA
-274 NSTSFK
+274 NSSSFR
-280 NTSANNLYGQYD
+280 NTSANSLYGQFD
-292 MKSSSTTFPG
+292 MVSSSEHG
-302 SDYDRVWTDSSGEF
+302 SSNAYNHVFTDSNGEF
-316 EIFPAG
+316 EVFPLG
-322 DPRCTNDGNDAHHY
+322 DARCSNRSSQGGEVFD
-336 LEINPAT
+336 T
-343 GKAYPGNT
+343 GY
-351 YNSTDTNTNGTT
+351 
-363 NPVFN
+363 
-368 TPWGTCLAPDGN
+368 GTCIAQDGN
-380 GTERYNLWGFTDA
+380 GTERFNLWGLTDA
-393 RSDLQRNN
+393 RSDMQRSNAF
-401 VFVYINHDLGNG
+401 VFINHDLGNG
-413 IESFTEVSFYT
+413 IESFTELSFYT
-424 SDYKINRHPS
+424 SDYKITRHPS
-434 APFSSVKHRIG
+434 YAFSSVKHRVG
-445 PDNYWLQQ
+445 PDNYWLNQMK
-453 LVMSTGDTYYS
+453 LA
-464 KGEERTTDGSALF
+464 DGTAHF
-477 AGQEIYLD
+477 AGKQLYID
-485 NYRFTERLRR
+485 NYRYAERMRK

-512 FDEWDWEGAL
+512 FDEWDWEGAF
-522 VISKATSDDITKDRI
+522 VTSKATTDDITKDRV
-537 SNTLLKEALWDST
+537 SNNLLKEALFDST
-550 AAAYNP
+550 PAAYNP
-556 FSAGVDSNIERLLID
+556 FSAGIDSNIERILVD
-571 VYRKGESELN
+571 VYRKGESELT

-587 ANNEVFEMPAGP
+587 ANNEVMELPAGP
-599 IGMMFGFEYRHE
+599 LGMMFGFEYRHE
-611 TVVDD
+611 SVLDD
-616 RDPRLDGTINYI
+616 RDPRLDGTITYT

-641 VNSSPTGDVYGK
+641 VNSSPTGDVSGK
-653 RDVMSLFTE
+653 RNAMSLFAE
-662 AQIPLA
+662 AQLPLA
-668 ENVNAQVAMRYE
+668 ENVNAQIAMRYE
-680 DLSDVDRALVGKI
+680 DLSDVERALVGKI
-693 AIGWEITDG
+693 AIGWEITDS

-723 KIVVRSGTRNDYAM
+723 TIVVRSGTRNDYAM

-759 QATGANNLVS
+759 QATGASNLVS
-769 EESDNTSIGFVFSPP
+769 EESDNTSIGFVFTPS

-809 DNHTVQ
+809 DNHTVE
-815 DMALR
+815 DMSLR
-820 FANGTNNCDSFVGN
+820 FANGTNNCDSFIGN
-834 PAVVRGAP
+834 PAVVRDAP
-842 DPDEADYFATAGVC
+842 DPDEAAYFAAAGVC

-890 FGDIGIRYIGSFI
+890 LGDIGIRYIGSFI
-903 DTFEQVPG
+903 DKFEQIPG
-911 GAFQDLAQKQ
+911 GAFQALAQQQ
-921 AAGEIPADIPLSG
+921 AAGQIPADIPLSG
-934 FGDLLLMDGNYDNK
+934 FGDLLLKDGNYDNK
-948 HSIRVSWRKGPYGA
+948 HSLRVSWRKGPYGA

-971 FYQNSLTQSDGTR
+971 FYQNSLTLSDGTR
-984 FMIDSMTTMDLN
+984 FMIDSMTTMDMN

>member
-1 MYKSY
+1 MNRVNK
-6 SKIWTITVLFLF
+6 KFVALMALILFSA
-18 TVQGVLAQEDSSQEV
+18 QGILAQEDASQQV
-33 EEITVTGTQIKGA
+33 EEITVTGSQIKGA

-51 LPVSVIS
+51 LPVSVIR

-78 ENGMNLFNEAENASG
+78 ENGMNLFNESENASG

-203 EDKTFTAK
+203 EDKTFTGK

-216 NGGATNIS
+216 NDGATNVS
-224 IFFDHYDREPISAQE
+224 VFFDHYDREPINAQE

-250 WTTCDLADGVD
+250 WTTCDLADGTD
-261 PEGRCLPSGSPWA
+261 PEGRCLPKGSPWA
-274 NSTSFK
+274 NSSSFR
-280 NTSANNLYGQYD
+280 NTSANNFYGQFD
-292 MKSSSTTFPG
+292 MVSSSEHG
-302 SDYDRVWTDSSGEF
+302 SSNAYNHVFTDSNGEF
-316 EIFPAG
+316 EVFPLG
-322 DPRCTNDGNDAHHY
+322 DSRCSNRSSQGGEVFD
-336 LEINPAT
+336 T
-343 GKAYPGNT
+343 GY
-351 YNSTDTNTNGTT
+351 
-363 NPVFN
+363 
-368 TPWGTCLAPDGN
+368 GTCIAQDGN
-380 GTERYNLWGFTDA
+380 GTEPYNLWGLTDA
-393 RSDLQRNN
+393 RSDLQRSN

-413 IESFTEVSFYT
+413 IESFTEASFYT
-424 SDYKINRHPS
+424 SDYKITRHPS
-434 APFSSVKHRIG
+434 APFSSVKHRVG
-445 PDNYWLQQ
+445 PDNYWLNQMK
-453 LVMSTGDTYYS
+453 LA
-464 KGEERTTDGSALF
+464 DGTALF
-477 AGQEIYLD
+477 AGKQLYVD
-485 NYRFTERLRR
+485 NYRFAEKMRR

-512 FDEWDWEGAL
+512 FDEWDWEGAFL
-522 VISKATSDDITKDRI
+522 TSKATTDDITKDRI
-537 SNTLLKEALWDST
+537 SNSLLKEALMDST
-550 AAAYNP
+550 PAAYNP
-556 FSAGVDSNIERLLID
+556 FSAGVDSNIERTLID
-571 VYRKGESELN
+571 VYRIGESELT

-587 ANNEVFEMPAGP
+587 ANNEVMELPAGP
-599 IGMMFGFEYRHE
+599 LGMMFGFEYRHE
-611 TVVDD
+611 TVLDD

-641 VNSSPTGDVYGK
+641 VNSSPTGDVSGK
-653 RDVMSLFTE
+653 RNAMSLFAE
-662 AQIPLA
+662 AQLPLA
-668 ENVNAQVAMRYE
+668 ENVNAQFAMRYE

-769 EESDNTSIGFVFSPP
+769 EESENTSIGFVFSPP

-809 DNHTVQ
+809 DNHTVE
-815 DMALR
+815 DMSLR

-834 PAVVRGAP
+834 PAVVRDAP
-842 DPDEADYFATAGVC
+842 DPDEAAYFAAAGVC
-856 PFGNVKHVEDNYLN
+856 AFGNVKHVEDNYLN

-883 YYNVDTS
+883 YYNVDTG

-903 DTFEQVPG
+903 DKFEQIPG
-911 GAFQDLAQKQ
+911 GAFQALAQQQ
-921 AAGEIPADIPLSG
+921 AAGQIPADIPLSG
-934 FGDLLLMDGNYDNK
+934 FGDLLLKDGNYDNK
-948 HSIRVSWRKGPYGA
+948 HSLRVSWRKGPYGA

-971 FYQNSLTQSDGTR
+971 FYQNSLTLSDGTR
-984 FMIDSMTTMDLN
+984 FMIDSMTTMDMN

>member
-1 MYKSY
+1 MLLFIVIVKNTLGNNMYLS
-6 SKIWTITVLFLF
+6 SKKFLPLVALILFQA
-18 TVQGVLAQEDSSQEV
+18 QGILAQEDSSQEV
-33 EEITVTGTQIKGA
+33 EEITVTGSQIKGA

-58 IEDIEGLGVDSGE
+58 IADIEGLGVDSGE

-78 ENGMNLFNEAENASG
+78 ENGMNLFNESENASG

-203 EDKTFTAK
+203 EDKTFTGK

-216 NGGATNIS
+216 NDGATNVS
-224 IFFDHYDREPISAQE
+224 VFFDHYDREPINAQE

-250 WTTCDLADGVD
+250 WTTCDLADGTD
-261 PEGRCLPSGSPWA
+261 PEGRCLPKGSPWA
-274 NSTSFK
+274 NSSSFR
-280 NTSANNLYGQYD
+280 NTSANNNYGQFD
-292 MKSSSTTFPG
+292 MVSSSEHG
-302 SDYDRVWTDSSGEF
+302 SSNAYNHVFTDSNGEF
-316 EIFPAG
+316 EVFPLG
-322 DPRCTNDGNDAHHY
+322 DSRCSNRSSQGGEVFD
-336 LEINPAT
+336 T
-343 GKAYPGNT
+343 GY
-351 YNSTDTNTNGTT
+351 
-363 NPVFN
+363 
-368 TPWGTCLAPDGN
+368 GTCIAQDGN
-380 GTERYNLWGFTDA
+380 GTERYNLWGLTDA
-393 RSDLQRNN
+393 RSDLQRSN

-413 IESFTEVSFYT
+413 IESFTEASFYT
-424 SDYKINRHPS
+424 SDYKITRHPS
-434 APFSSVKHRIG
+434 APFSSVKHRVG
-445 PDNYWLQQ
+445 PDNYWLNQMK
-453 LVMSTGDTYYS
+453 LA
-464 KGEERTTDGSALF
+464 DGTALF
-477 AGQEIYLD
+477 AGKQLYVD
-485 NYRFTERLRR
+485 NYRFAEKMRR

-512 FDEWDWEGAL
+512 FDEWDWEGAFL
-522 VISKATSDDITKDRI
+522 TSKATTDDITKDRI
-537 SNTLLKEALWDST
+537 SNSLLKEALFDST
-550 AAAYNP
+550 PAAYNP
-556 FSAGVDSNIERLLID
+556 FSAGVDSNIERTLID
-571 VYRKGESELN
+571 VYRIGESELT

-587 ANNEVFEMPAGP
+587 ANNEVMELPAGP
-599 IGMMFGFEYRHE
+599 LGMMFGFEYRHE
-611 TVVDD
+611 TVLDD

-641 VNSSPTGDVYGK
+641 VNSSPTGDVTGK
-653 RDVMSLFTE
+653 RNAMSLFAE
-662 AQIPLA
+662 AQLPLA
-668 ENVNAQVAMRYE
+668 ENVNAQLAMRYE

-723 KIVVRSGTRNDYAM
+723 TIVVRSGTRNDYAM
-737 YRVEQLNGLDKDDLN
+737 YRVEQLNGLDPDDLN

-759 QATGANNLVS
+759 QATGASNLVS

-809 DNHTVQ
+809 GNHTVE
-815 DMALR
+815 DMSLR
-820 FANGTNNCDSFVGN
+820 FANGTNNCDSFIGN
-834 PAVVRGAP
+834 PAVVRDAP
-842 DPDEADYFATAGVC
+842 DPDEAAYFAAAGVC
-856 PFGNVKHVEDNYLN
+856 AFGNVKHVEDNYLN

-883 YYNVDTS
+883 YYNVDTG

-903 DTFEQVPG
+903 DKFEQIPG
-911 GAFQDLAQKQ
+911 GAFQALAQQQ
-921 AAGEIPADIPLSG
+921 ASGQIPDDIPLSG
-934 FGDLLLMDGNYDNK
+934 FGDLLLKDGNYDNK
-948 HSIRVSWRKGPYGA
+948 HSLRVSWRKGPYGA

-971 FYQNSLTQSDGTR
+971 FYQNSLTLSDGTR
-984 FMIDSMTTMDLN
+984 FMIDSMTTMDMN

>member
-1 MYKSY
+1 MYLSFNKVMPLAAL
-6 SKIWTITVLFLF
+6 ILFSA
-18 TVQGVLAQEDSSQEV
+18 QGVLAQEDASQEV
-33 EEITVTGTQIKGA
+33 EEITVTGSQIKGA

-51 LPVSVIS
+51 LPVSIIS
-58 IEDIEGLGVDSGE
+58 IADIEGLGVDSGE

-78 ENGMNLFNEAENASG
+78 ENGMNLFNESENASG

-145 NSNLVPVWG
+145 NSNLVPIWG
-154 IDRMEI
+154 IERMEI

-203 EDKTFTAK
+203 EDKTFTGK

-216 NGGATNIS
+216 NDGATNVS
-224 IFFDHYDREPISAQE
+224 VFFDHYDREPINAQE
-239 DPRWGNSDHRQ
+239 DARWGNSDHRQ

-261 PEGRCLPSGSPWA
+261 PEGRCLPNGSPWA
-274 NSTSFK
+274 NSSSFR
-280 NTSANNLYGQYD
+280 NTSANNNYGQFD
-292 MKSSSTTFPG
+292 MVTSSEHGSSSPYNHVF
-302 SDYDRVWTDSSGEF
+302 TDSNGEF
-316 EIFPAG
+316 EVFPLG
-322 DPRCTNDGNDAHHY
+322 DSRCSNRSSQGGEVFD
-336 LEINPAT
+336 T
-343 GKAYPGNT
+343 GY
-351 YNSTDTNTNGTT
+351 
-363 NPVFN
+363 
-368 TPWGTCLAPDGN
+368 GTCIAADGN

-393 RSDLQRNN
+393 RSDMQRSNAF
-401 VFVYINHDLGNG
+401 VFINHDLGNG
-413 IESFTEVSFYT
+413 IESFTELSFYT
-424 SDYKINRHPS
+424 SDYKITRHPS
-434 APFSSVKHRIG
+434 AGFSSLKHRVG
-445 PDNYWLQQ
+445 PDNYWLNQMK
-453 LVMSTGDTYYS
+453 LA
-464 KGEERTTDGSALF
+464 DGTALF
-477 AGQEIYLD
+477 AGKQLYVD
-485 NYRFTERLRR
+485 NYRYAERMRK

-512 FDEWDWEGAL
+512 FDEWDWEGAF
-522 VISKATSDDITKDRI
+522 VTSKATTDDVTKDRI
-537 SNTLLKEALWDST
+537 SNTLLKEALYDST

-556 FSAGVDSNIERLLID
+556 FSAGVDSNIERTLID
-571 VYRKGESELN
+571 VYRKGESELT

-587 ANNEVFEMPAGP
+587 ANNEVMELPAGP
-599 IGMMFGFEYRHE
+599 LGMMFGFEYRHE
-611 TVVDD
+611 SVLDD
-616 RDPRLDGTINYI
+616 RDPRLDGTINYT

-641 VNSSPTGDVYGK
+641 VNSSPTGDVSGK
-653 RDVMSLFTE
+653 RNAMSLFAE
-662 AQIPLA
+662 AQLPLA
-668 ENVNAQVAMRYE
+668 ENVNAQLAMRYE

-693 AIGWEITDG
+693 AIGWQITDG

-723 KIVVRSGTRNDYAM
+723 TIVVRSGTRNDYAM
-737 YRVEQLNGLDKDDLN
+737 YRVEQLNGLDPDDLN

-769 EESDNTSIGFVFSPP
+769 EESDNTSIGFVFSPS

-809 DNHTVQ
+809 DNHTVE
-815 DMALR
+815 DMSLR

-834 PAVVRGAP
+834 PAVVRDAP
-842 DPDEADYFATAGVC
+842 DPDEAAYFAAAGVC
-856 PFGNVKHVEDNYLN
+856 AFGNVKHVEDNYLN

-883 YYNVDTS
+883 YYNVDTG
-890 FGDIGIRYIGSFI
+890 FGDIGIRYVGSFI
-903 DTFEQVPG
+903 DKFEQIPG
-911 GAFQDLAQKQ
+911 GSFQALAQQQ
-921 AAGEIPADIPLSG
+921 ASGQIPADIPLSG
-934 FGDLLLMDGNYDNK
+934 FGDLLLKDGNYDNK
-948 HSIRVSWRKGPYGA
+948 HSLRVSWRKGPYGA

-971 FYQNSLTQSDGTR
+971 FYQNSLTLSDGTR

>member
-1 MYKSY
+1 MNRVNK
-6 SKIWTITVLFLF
+6 KFVALMALILFSA
-18 TVQGVLAQEDSSQEV
+18 QGILAQEDASQQV
-33 EEITVTGTQIKGA
+33 EEITVTGSQIKGA

-51 LPVSVIS
+51 LPVSVIR

-78 ENGMNLFNEAENASG
+78 ENGMNLFNESENASG

-203 EDKTFTAK
+203 EDKTFTGK

-216 NGGATNIS
+216 NDGATNVS
-224 IFFDHYDREPISAQE
+224 VFFDHYDREPINAQE

-250 WTTCDLADGVD
+250 WTTCDLADGTD
-261 PEGRCLPSGSPWA
+261 PEGRCLPKGSPWA
-274 NSTSFK
+274 NSSSFR
-280 NTSANNLYGQYD
+280 NTSANNFYGQFD
-292 MKSSSTTFPG
+292 MVSSSEHG
-302 SDYDRVWTDSSGEF
+302 SSNAYNHVFTDSNGEF
-316 EIFPAG
+316 EVFPLG
-322 DPRCTNDGNDAHHY
+322 DSRCSNRSSQGGEVFD
-336 LEINPAT
+336 T
-343 GKAYPGNT
+343 GY
-351 YNSTDTNTNGTT
+351 
-363 NPVFN
+363 
-368 TPWGTCLAPDGN
+368 GTCIAQDGN
-380 GTERYNLWGFTDA
+380 GTERYNLWGLTDA
-393 RSDLQRNN
+393 RSDLQRSN

-413 IESFTEVSFYT
+413 IESFTEASFYT
-424 SDYKINRHPS
+424 SDYKITRHPS
-434 APFSSVKHRIG
+434 APFSSVKHRVG
-445 PDNYWLQQ
+445 PDNYWLNQMK
-453 LVMSTGDTYYS
+453 LA
-464 KGEERTTDGSALF
+464 DGTALF
-477 AGQEIYLD
+477 AGKQLYVD
-485 NYRFTERLRR
+485 NYRFAEKMRR

-512 FDEWDWEGAL
+512 FDEWDWEGAFL
-522 VISKATSDDITKDRI
+522 TSKATTDDITKDRI
-537 SNTLLKEALWDST
+537 SNSLLKEALMDST
-550 AAAYNP
+550 PAAYNP
-556 FSAGVDSNIERLLID
+556 FSAGVDSNIERTLID
-571 VYRKGESELN
+571 VYRIGESELT

-587 ANNEVFEMPAGP
+587 ANNEVMELPAGP
-599 IGMMFGFEYRHE
+599 LGMMFGFEYRHE
-611 TVVDD
+611 TVLDD
-616 RDPRLDGTINYI
+616 RDPRLDGTINFI

-641 VNSSPTGDVYGK
+641 VNSSPTGDVSGK
-653 RDVMSLFTE
+653 RNAMSLFAE
-662 AQIPLA
+662 AQLPLA
-668 ENVNAQVAMRYE
+668 ENVNAQFAMRYE

-769 EESDNTSIGFVFSPP
+769 EESENTSIGFVFSPP

-809 DNHTVQ
+809 DNHTVE
-815 DMALR
+815 DMSLR

-834 PAVVRGAP
+834 PAVVRDAP
-842 DPDEADYFATAGVC
+842 DPDEAAYFAAAGVC
-856 PFGNVKHVEDNYLN
+856 AFGNVKHVEDNYLN

-883 YYNVDTS
+883 YYNVDTG

-903 DTFEQVPG
+903 DKFEQIPG
-911 GAFQDLAQKQ
+911 GAFQALAQQQ
-921 AAGEIPADIPLSG
+921 AAGQIPADIPLSG
-934 FGDLLLMDGNYDNK
+934 FGDLLLKDGNYDNK
-948 HSIRVSWRKGPYGA
+948 HSLRVSWRKGPYGA

-971 FYQNSLTQSDGTR
+971 FYQNSLTLSDGTR
-984 FMIDSMTTMDLN
+984 FMIDSMTTMDMN